1 MAFVHL
7 QVHSEFSVLKSSARL
22 DGILEAAAA
31 ENAPAVALTDHGA
44 MFGILEI
51 QTRGK
56 DLNKKRKEQGL
67 PPVKTI
73 YGCHVY
79 VDSPSANQK
88 DPTTYERLT
97 LLVEN
102 EVGYYNLLRI
112 VSFRYEDGDRWA
124 EIPSVPLSVVNEHKE
139 GIIAIAGDF
148 FSRYGQNVA
157 AGRNSVARE
166 YIESLDKI
174 FDRDHL
180 YLSVCDNGIPQQKLL
195 NDYNVQLAGELG
207 REVVAVA
214 DVHYIKQEDAQA
226 HKVLRC
232 ISLKETL
239 NDFTDKRFPTDQF
252 YFRTEQEMV
261 ALFGHIPGAI
271 ENTVKIA
278 ERCNFTVKTGIGDEY
293 WPRFKIPEDF
303 LASEEYQSIKA
314 IMKSEYDAEYP
325 EIHERERLGIIKD
338 KAKKLIAAYCAEK
351 GVDEK
356 SLTDEEKAEF
366 QNQASQEPFTDEDNK
381 AWEKNTHRWCKPGGD
396 ADIYITHLCNER
408 LKWRFPD
415 EDFKFPARETDVAKR
430 MYKELNCIRNMN
442 VAGYLLIVWDFI
454 NWSRDNGIPVGPG
467 RGSAAGSLVT
477 YIIGITDIDPLK
489 FDLLFE
495 RFLNPE
501 RVSMPDI
508 DTDFAD
514 RDRGR
519 VIQYVTDKYGYDCVG
534 QIITYGML
542 KSKAVITD
550 VARVL
555 GLPPAEAKQITKLFP
570 QRTLNFSLEQAWT
583 GKKKNKK
590 GGEDH
595 LEDGYSSEPLQALVN
610 SRASYQNLWEIAKKL
625 EDLPR
630 QTGVH
635 ACGVVITPTP
645 IYNLAPLY
653 RAAPADTPV
662 VMYDKHYAEDIGLL
676 KMDFLGLI
684 NLSIIQDTVS
694 MVKKNRGID
703 LDMGHIPLDDKETFD
718 LLGKGMTTT
727 VFQFESPGMQKY
739 LRELK
744 PTRIFDL
751 IAMNALYRPG
761 PIDQIPHF
769 IARKN
774 GREEIDC
781 YHPDLEQVLGETYG
795 VIVYQEQVMKLA
807 QILGGYTLGGADNIR
822 RIMAKKMPEKMAKLE
837 PEFFRKCEER
847 GYDHA
852 VIDKIWKAVLPFC
865 GYAFNKSH
873 AAAYAYVA
881 YQTAYL
887 KAHYGAEYM
896 AASMTSKMGKTE
908 DIVTIIQES
917 KRLGI
922 KVLTPD
928 INTSYGVF
936 TANPEGQILYGLAG
950 IRNVGL
956 AVVEDVVAEREKR
969 GPYKDIFDFC
979 KRVAEY
985 QGSFSEKHPPLS
997 KKVLECLIM
1006 AGALDS
1012 LPGSRAALMATV
1024 DRAIEVAAKHQED
1037 KSMGQMSLFD
1047 LGGAGGAGL
1056 ENTAEVLEEAEPW
1069 GDMEMLDKE
1078 RNVLG
1083 MCLSGHP
1090 LDEFRPELKG
1100 FTTVSLNY
1108 DDLRK
1113 KVGSRVAVGGVV
1125 TQMRSIE
1132 TKRGDTIG
1140 IGMMCDFHG
1149 DVELFFKKDDWE
1161 RFRDKIS
1168 EGDRILVK
1176 GELEFKRDK
1185 ERKPTEELQITV
1197 EEAIQ
1202 FDTVRKSMVNFV
1214 HISMESGMITEEFL
1228 QKLEEGL
1235 AGFEVFEETEHGC
1248 RLVCHVET
1256 PSGFEHII
1264 KLNKYKVYYTVEL
1277 LNWLRQD
1284 MGLTK
1289 IWASP
1294 KENR

>member
-1 MAFVHL
+1 
-7 QVHSEFSVLKSSARL
+7 
-22 DGILEAAAA
+22 
-31 ENAPAVALTDHGA
+31 

-56 DLNKKRKEQGL
+56 DLNKERKEKGL

-79 VDSPSANQK
+79 VANQSASQK
-88 DPTTYERLT
+88 DPTSFDRLT

-102 EVGYYNLLRI
+102 EKGYYNLLRI
-112 VSFRYEDGDRWA
+112 VSYCYEESNRWA
-124 EIPSVPLSVVNEHKE
+124 EIPAVPLDVVNQHKE
-139 GIIAIAGDF
+139 GLIAIAGDF
-148 FSRYGQNVA
+148 FSRYGQNVVSD
-157 AGRNSVARE
+157 RESQARE
-166 YIESLDKI
+166 FMDSLDKI

-180 YLSVCDNGIPQQKLL
+180 YLSVCDNGVPQQDKV
-195 NDYNVQLAGELG
+195 NKYNVALASEMG

-214 DVHYIKQEDAQA
+214 DVHYIKPEDAMA

-232 ISLKETL
+232 IALKCTL
-239 NDFTDKRFPTDQF
+239 NDFTDSRFPTDQF
-252 YFRTEQEMV
+252 YFRSEEEMV
-261 ALFGHIPGAI
+261 KLFGHIPGAI

-278 ERCNFTVKTGIGDEY
+278 ERCNFTVKTGIGDEF

-303 LASEEYQSIKA
+303 LASEEYQNIKA
-314 IMKSEYDAEYP
+314 IMNAEYDAEYP
-325 EIHERERLGIIKD
+325 VIRDRELKGVIKD
-338 KAKKLIAAYCAEK
+338 KKKKVTEQYCADK
-351 GVDEK
+351 GIAEDALSE
-356 SLTDEEKAEF
+356 DDKAEIERL
-366 QNQASQEPFTDEDNK
+366 SQPEFFDEDDQK
-381 AWEKNTHRWCKPGGD
+381 AWDKSIRRWCKPGGD

-415 EDFKFPARETDVAKR
+415 ENFKFPAHETDVAKR

-454 NWSRDNGIPVGPG
+454 NWAREHGIPVGPG

-555 GLPPAEAKQITKLFP
+555 GFAPQEAKVITKLFP
-570 QRTLNFSLEQAWT
+570 QRTLNFTLKQAWE
-583 GKKKNKK
+583 GKDKK
-590 GGEDH
+590 GNN
-595 LEDGYSSEPLQALVN
+595 LEDGYSPEPLQALIN

-645 IYNLAPLY
+645 IYKLAPLY

-684 NLSIIQDTVS
+684 NLSIIQDTVN

-703 LDMGHIPLDDKETFD
+703 LDMGHIPLDDKKTFD

-774 GREEIDC
+774 GKEEIDC

-822 RIMAKKMPEKMAKLE
+822 RIMAKKMPDKMAKLE
-837 PEFFRKCEER
+837 PEFFKNCLAK
-847 GYDHA
+847 GYDKA
-852 VIDKIWKAVLPFC
+852 MIQKVWDAVLPFC

-887 KAHYGAEYM
+887 KANYGPEYM

-922 KVLTPD
+922 DVLTPD
-928 INTSYGVF
+928 INTSYPVF
-936 TANPEGQILYGLAG
+936 TANAKGQILYGLAG
-950 IRNVGL
+950 IRNVGI

-969 GPYKDIFDFC
+969 GPFKDLFDFC

-985 QGSFSEKHPPLS
+985 QGEFSEKHPPLS

-1024 DRAIEVAAKHQED
+1024 DRAVEVAAKHQEE

-1047 LGGAGGAGL
+1047 IGGAGGGGM
-1056 ENTAEVLEEAEPW
+1056 ENTAEVLEDAEAW
-1069 GDMEMLDKE
+1069 SDMEMLNKE
-1078 RNVLG
+1078 RKVLG

-1100 FTTVSLNY
+1100 FTTVSLAY
-1108 DDLRK
+1108 EELRK
-1113 KVGSRVAVGGVV
+1113 KVENRVAVGGVV

-1140 IGMMCDFHG
+1140 VGMMCDFHG
-1149 DVELFFKKDDWE
+1149 EVELFFKKDDWE

-1168 EGDRILVK
+1168 EDDRILVK
-1176 GELEFKRDK
+1176 GLLEFKRDRD
-1185 ERKPTEELQITV
+1185 RKPTEELQITV

-1202 FDTVRKSMVNFV
+1202 LDTVRNSMVKFV
-1214 HISMESGMITEEFL
+1214 HVSVDSGMLTDEFL
-1228 QKLEEGL
+1228 EKLKNGL
-1235 AGFEVFEETEHGC
+1235 ERFEVFEESEPGC
-1248 RLVCHVET
+1248 QMVCHVET
-1256 PSGFEHII
+1256 ESGYEHGVTLTKH
-1264 KLNKYKVYYTVEL
+1264 KLYYTVEL
-1277 LNWLRQD
+1277 LDWLRQD
-1284 MGLTK
+1284 MGLIK
-1289 IWASP
+1289 VWASP
-1294 KENR
+1294 KARR

>member
-7 QVHSEFSVLKSSARL
+7 QVHSEFSVLQSSARL
-22 DGILEAAAA
+22 DGILDAAAA
-31 ENAPAVALTDHGA
+31 DNAPAVALTDHGA

-67 PPVKTI
+67 PPIKTI
-73 YGCHVY
+73 YGCHIY
-79 VDSPSANQK
+79 VDSSSASQK
-88 DPTTYERLT
+88 DPTTFERLT

-102 EVGYYNLLRI
+102 EKGYYNLLRI
-112 VSFRYEDGDRWA
+112 VSYRYEESDRWA
-124 EIPSVPLSVVNEHKE
+124 EIPSVPLEVVNQHKE
-139 GIIAIAGDF
+139 GLIAIAGDF

-157 AGRNSVARE
+157 AGRNSQARE
-166 YIESLDKI
+166 YMDALDKI

-180 YLSVCDNGIPQQKLL
+180 YISVCDNGVPQQKLV
-195 NDYNVQLAGELG
+195 NEFNVQLAKEMG

-214 DVHYIKQEDAQA
+214 DVHYIKSEDAMA

-232 ISLKETL
+232 ISLKTTL
-239 NDFTDKRFPTDQF
+239 NDFTDARFPTDQF
-252 YFRTEQEMV
+252 YFRSEEEMV
-261 ALFGHIPGAI
+261 KLFGHIPGAI

-278 ERCNFTVKTGIGDEY
+278 ERCNFTVKTGIGDDF
-293 WPRFKIPEDF
+293 WPRFKIPEEF
-303 LASEEYQSIKA
+303 LASEEYQKIKGY
-314 IMKSEYDAEYP
+314 MKAEYDAEYP
-325 EIHERERLGIIKD
+325 VIRERELKGVIKD
-338 KAKKLIAAYCAEK
+338 KKKKVTEQYCAEK
-351 GVDEK
+351 GIEPDA
-356 SLTDEEKAEF
+356 LTDEDKAEIDRL
-366 QNQASQEPFTDEDNK
+366 SQPEFFTEEENK

-415 EDFKFPARETDVAKR
+415 EDFKFPAHETDVAKR

-454 NWSRDNGIPVGPG
+454 NWSREHGIPVGPG

-508 DTDFAD
+508 DTDIAD

-542 KSKAVITD
+542 KSKAVVTD

-555 GLPPAEAKQITKLFP
+555 GFPPAEAKVITKLFP
-570 QRTLNFSLEQAWT
+570 QRTLNFSLKQAWT
-583 GKKKNKK
+583 GKDKK
-590 GGEDH
+590 GNN
-595 LEDGYSSEPLQALVN
+595 LEDGYGPEPLQALIN
-610 SRASYQNLWEIAKKL
+610 SRPSYQNLWNIALSL

-653 RAAPADTPV
+653 RAAPDDTPV

-684 NLSIIQDTVS
+684 NLSIIQDTVN
-694 MVKKNRGID
+694 MVKKNRKID
-703 LDMGHIPLDDKETFD
+703 LDMGHIPLDDKKTFD

-761 PIDQIPHF
+761 PIEQIPHF

-774 GREEIDC
+774 GKEEIDC

-837 PEFFRKCEER
+837 PEFFEKCLAK
-847 GYDHA
+847 GYDRA
-852 VIDKIWKAVLPFC
+852 MIQKVWDAVLPFC

-887 KAHYGAEYM
+887 KANYGPEYM

-908 DIVTIIQES
+908 DIVTIIQEC

-922 KVLTPD
+922 EVVSPN

-936 TANPEGQILYGLAG
+936 TANEKGQILYGLAG

-956 AVVEDVVAEREKR
+956 AVIEDVVAEREKN
-969 GPYKDIFDFC
+969 GPFKDIFDFC
-979 KRVAEY
+979 KRVAAY
-985 QGSFSEKHPPLS
+985 QGSLKEKHPPLS
-997 KKVLECLIM
+997 KKLLECLVM
-1006 AGALDS
+1006 AGALDD
-1012 LPGSRAALMATV
+1012 LPGSRAVLMATV
-1024 DRAIEVAAKHQED
+1024 DRAMEVAAKDQED
-1037 KSMGQMSLFD
+1037 KSKGQMSLFD
-1047 LGGAGGAGL
+1047 LGGAAAMP
-1056 ENTAEVLEEAEPW
+1056 NIAEVLEDAEEW
-1069 GDMEMLDKE
+1069 SCMEMLNKE
-1078 RNVLG
+1078 REVLG
-1083 MCLSGHP
+1083 MFLSGHP
-1090 LDEFRPELKG
+1090 LDEFRPELQG
-1100 FTTVSLNY
+1100 FTTTSLAA
-1108 DDLRK
+1108 DDLER
-1113 KVGSRVAVGGVV
+1113 KVGNTVFVGGVV
-1125 TQMRSIE
+1125 TKMRSVE

-1140 IGMMCDFHG
+1140 FGQIQDFHG
-1149 DVELFFKKDDWE
+1149 ETGLFFKKDEWE
-1161 RFRDKIS
+1161 KFRDIIS
-1168 EGDRILVK
+1168 QDDRILVK
-1176 GELEFKRDK
+1176 GILEHQRDK
-1185 ERKPTEELQITV
+1185 DRKEMEETQIIV
-1197 EEAIQ
+1197 EDAYQ
-1202 FDTVRKSMVNFV
+1202 LDYVRSAMVNYV
-1214 HISMESGMITEEFL
+1214 HVSFYSQMLNDEFL
-1228 QKLEEGL
+1228 AKLEEGL
-1235 AGFEVFEETEHGC
+1235 QRFEAFEGEHSC
-1248 RLVCHVET
+1248 KLVCHIET
-1256 PSGFEHII
+1256 DSLYEHG
-1264 KLNKYKVYYTVEL
+1264 LVLHKYKLEYNQEL
-1277 LNWLRQD
+1277 MNWLKRD
-1284 MGLTK
+1284 MGVLK
-1289 IWASP
+1289 LWVSGKP
-1294 KENR
+1294 RR

>member
-7 QVHSEFSVLKSSARL
+7 QVHSEFSVLQASARL
-22 DGILEAAAA
+22 DDILAAAA
-31 ENAPAVALTDHGA
+31 DANAPAVALTDHAA

-56 DLNKKRKEQGL
+56 DMNKARKEKGL

-79 VDSPSANQK
+79 VDTSSANQK
-88 DPTTYERLT
+88 DPMTFERLT

-102 EVGYYNLLRI
+102 EKGYYNLLRI
-112 VSFRYEDGDRWA
+112 VSYRYEDGDRWA
-124 EIPSVPLSVVNEHKE
+124 EIPSVPLSVIEEHKE
-139 GIIAIAGDF
+139 GVIAIAGDF
-148 FSRYGQNVA
+148 FSKYGQNVA

-166 YIESLDKI
+166 YMDALDKI
-174 FDRDHL
+174 FDHDHL
-180 YLSVCDNGIPQQKLL
+180 YISVCDNGVPAQKLL
-195 NDYNVQLAGELG
+195 NDYNVKLAGELG
-207 REVVAVA
+207 REIVAVG
-214 DVHYIKQEDAQA
+214 DVHYIKAEDAQA
-226 HKVLRC
+226 HKILRC

-239 NDFTDKRFPTDQF
+239 NGFDDKRFPTEKF
-252 YFRTEQEMV
+252 YFRSEAEMV
-261 ALFGHIPGAI
+261 ELFGHIPGAI

-278 ERCNFTVKTGIGDEY
+278 ERCNYTVKTGIGDEF

-303 LASEEYQSIKA
+303 LASDEYQNIKA
-314 IMKSEYDAEYP
+314 IMKAEYDAEYP
-325 EIHERERLGIIKD
+325 VVREREVKGVIKD
-338 KAKKLIAAYCAEK
+338 KKKKVSASYCADK
-351 GVDEK
+351 GIAEDA
-356 SLTDEEKAEF
+356 LTDEDKAEIERL
-366 QNQASQEPFTDEDNK
+366 SQPEFFDDEDNK
-381 AWEKNTHRWCKPGGD
+381 AWDKAVHRWCKPGGD
-396 ADIYITHLCNER
+396 ADIYITHLCNDF
-408 LKWRFPD
+408 LHWRFPD
-415 EDFKFPARETDVAKR
+415 ENFKFPEHETDVGKR

-454 NWSRDNGIPVGPG
+454 NWARRNGIPVGPG

-519 VIQYVTDKYGYDCVG
+519 VIQYVTDKYGKECVG

-555 GLPPAEAKQITKLFP
+555 GFPPAEAKTITKLFP
-570 QRTLNFSLEQAWT
+570 QRTLNFSLKQAWT
-583 GKKKNKK
+583 GKDKK
-590 GGEDH
+590 GNN
-595 LEDGYSSEPLQALVN
+595 LEDGYSPEPLQALIN
-610 SRASYQNLWEIAKKL
+610 SRASYQNLWDVAKKL

-653 RAAPADTPV
+653 RAAPEDTPV

-684 NLSIIQDTVS
+684 NLSIIQDTVN
-694 MVKKNRGID
+694 MVKKNRKIEV
-703 LDMGHIPLDDKETFD
+703 DMSHIPLDDKETFE
-718 LLGKGMTTT
+718 LLGRGMTTT

-774 GREEIDC
+774 GQEEIDC

-807 QILGGYTLGGADNIR
+807 QILGGYSLGGADNIR

-837 PEFFRKCEER
+837 PEFFEKCLAK
-847 GYDHA
+847 GYDRA
-852 VIDKIWKAVLPFC
+852 MIQKVWDAVLPFC

-887 KAHYGAEYM
+887 KTHYGPEYM

-908 DIVTIIQES
+908 DIVTIILEC
-917 KRLGI
+917 KRL
-922 KVLTPD
+922 D
-928 INTSYGVF
+928 IEVVSPNINASMGEFV
-936 TANPEGQILYGLAG
+936 ANEQGQILFGLAG
-950 IRNVGL
+950 IRNVGI
-956 AVVEDVVAEREKR
+956 AVVEDIVAERERR
-969 GPYKDIFDFC
+969 GKYKDIFDFC

-985 QGSFSEKHPPLS
+985 QGEQKEKRAPMNKRLIES
-997 KKVLECLIM
+997 LIM
-1006 AGALDS
+1006 AGAMDD
-1012 LPGSRAALMATV
+1012 LPGSRAVLMATV
-1024 DRAIEVAAKHQED
+1024 DRAMEVASRHQED
-1037 KSMGQMSLFD
+1037 KDRGQMSLFD
-1047 LGGAGGAGL
+1047 MGGGAPSMDSS
-1056 ENTAEVLEEAEPW
+1056 AEVLEEAEEW
-1069 GDMEMLDKE
+1069 TAMEMLNKE
-1078 RNVLG
+1078 RDVLG
-1083 MCLSGHP
+1083 MFLSGHP
-1090 LDEFRPELKG
+1090 LDEFRPELQG
-1100 FTTVSLNY
+1100 FTSCSLDEEELARHEGGTVI
-1108 DDLRK
+1108 
-1113 KVGSRVAVGGVV
+1113 VGGVV
-1125 TQMRSIE
+1125 TKLRSIE

-1140 IGMMCDFHG
+1140 SGSIQDFHG
-1149 DVELFFKKDDWE
+1149 DLEMFFKKDMWE
-1161 RFRDKIS
+1161 KFRDTVALD
-1168 EGDRILVK
+1168 DRVLVK
-1176 GELEFKRDK
+1176 GSLERQRMGDGM
-1185 ERKPTEELQITV
+1185 QVVV
-1197 EEAIQ
+1197 EEVIQ
-1202 FDTVRKSMVNFV
+1202 LDRVRSDMVSHLHMIIYSSMVDDTFTEKLLTA
-1214 HISMESGMITEEFL
+1214 MEKFEPF
-1228 QKLEEGL
+1228 EG
-1235 AGFEVFEETEHGC
+1235 ERGC
-1248 RLVCHVET
+1248 EIVAHVET
-1256 PSGFEHII
+1256 ESGNVHVLTL
-1264 KLNKYKVYYTVEL
+1264 KNKKVVYTPEL
-1277 LNWLRQD
+1277 LQFLRKD
-1284 MGLTK
+1284 LGALK
-1289 IWASP
+1289 VWVS
-1294 KENR
+1294 NRAKR

>member
-22 DGILEAAAA
+22 DGILDAAAA
-31 ENAPAVALTDHGA
+31 DNAPAVALTDHGA

-67 PPVKTI
+67 PPIKTI
-73 YGCHVY
+73 YGCHIY
-79 VDSPSANQK
+79 VDSSSASQK
-88 DPTTYERLT
+88 DPTTFERLT

-102 EVGYYNLLRI
+102 EKGYYNLLRI
-112 VSFRYEDGDRWA
+112 VSYRYEESDRWA
-124 EIPSVPLSVVNEHKE
+124 EIPSVPLEVVNQHKE
-139 GIIAIAGDF
+139 GLIAIAGDF

-157 AGRNSVARE
+157 AGRNSQARE
-166 YIESLDKI
+166 YMDALDKI

-180 YLSVCDNGIPQQKLL
+180 YISVCDNGVPQQKLV
-195 NDYNVQLAGELG
+195 NEFNVQLAKEMG

-214 DVHYIKQEDAQA
+214 DVHYIKSEDAMA

-232 ISLKETL
+232 ISLKTTL
-239 NDFTDKRFPTDQF
+239 NDFTDARFPTDQF
-252 YFRTEQEMV
+252 YFRSEEEMV
-261 ALFGHIPGAI
+261 KLFGHIPGAI

-278 ERCNFTVKTGIGDEY
+278 ERCNFTVKTGIGDDF
-293 WPRFKIPEDF
+293 WPRFKIPEEF
-303 LASEEYQSIKA
+303 LASEEYQKIKGY
-314 IMKSEYDAEYP
+314 MKAEYDAEYP
-325 EIHERERLGIIKD
+325 VIRERERQGVIKD
-338 KAKKLIAAYCAEK
+338 KTKKLIAAYCAEK
-351 GVDEK
+351 GVNEK
-356 SLTDEEKAEF
+356 ALTDEEKTALKD
-366 QNQASQEPFTDEDNK
+366 QAAQEPFTEEDNK

-415 EDFKFPARETDVAKR
+415 EDFKFPAHETDVAKR

-454 NWSRDNGIPVGPG
+454 NWSREHGIPVGPG

-508 DTDFAD
+508 DTDIAD

-555 GLPPAEAKQITKLFP
+555 GFAPQEAKVITKLFP
-570 QRTLNFSLEQAWT
+570 QRTLNFSLKQAWT
-583 GKKKNKK
+583 GKDKK
-590 GGEDH
+590 GNN
-595 LEDGYSSEPLQALVN
+595 LEDGYSPEPLQALIN
-610 SRASYQNLWEIAKKL
+610 SRPSYQNLWNIALSL

-684 NLSIIQDTVS
+684 NLSIIQDTVN
-694 MVKKNRGID
+694 MVKKNRKID
-703 LDMGHIPLDDKETFD
+703 LDMGHIPLDDKKTFD

-761 PIDQIPHF
+761 PIEQIPHF

-774 GREEIDC
+774 GKEEIDC

-837 PEFFRKCEER
+837 PEFFEKCLAK
-847 GYDHA
+847 GYDKA
-852 VIDKIWKAVLPFC
+852 MIQKVWDAVLPFC

-887 KAHYGAEYM
+887 KANYGPEYM

-908 DIVTIIQES
+908 DIVTIIQEC

-922 KVLTPD
+922 EVVSPN

-936 TANPEGQILYGLAG
+936 TANEKGQILYGLAG

-956 AVVEDVVAEREKR
+956 AVIEDVVAEREKN
-969 GPYKDIFDFC
+969 GPFKDIFDFC
-979 KRVAEY
+979 KRVAAY
-985 QGSFSEKHPPLS
+985 QGSLKEKHPPLS
-997 KKVLECLIM
+997 KKLLECLVM
-1006 AGALDS
+1006 AGALDD
-1012 LPGSRAALMATV
+1012 LPGSRAVLMATV
-1024 DRAIEVAAKHQED
+1024 DRAMEVAAKDQED
-1037 KSMGQMSLFD
+1037 KSKGQMSLFD
-1047 LGGAGGAGL
+1047 LGGAAAMP
-1056 ENTAEVLEEAEPW
+1056 NIAEVLEDAEEW
-1069 GDMEMLDKE
+1069 SCMEMLNKE
-1078 RNVLG
+1078 REVLG
-1083 MCLSGHP
+1083 MFLSGHP
-1090 LDEFRPELKG
+1090 LDEFRPELQG
-1100 FTTVSLNY
+1100 FTTTSLAA
-1108 DDLRK
+1108 DDLER
-1113 KVGSRVAVGGVV
+1113 KVGNTVFVGGVV
-1125 TQMRSIE
+1125 TKMRSVE

-1140 IGMMCDFHG
+1140 FGQIQDFHG
-1149 DVELFFKKDDWE
+1149 ETGLFFKKDEWE
-1161 RFRDKIS
+1161 KFRDIIS
-1168 EGDRILVK
+1168 QDDRILVK
-1176 GELEFKRDK
+1176 GVLEHQRDK
-1185 ERKPTEELQITV
+1185 DRKEMEETQIIV
-1197 EEAIQ
+1197 EDAYQ
-1202 FDTVRKSMVNFV
+1202 LDYVRSAMVNYV
-1214 HISMESGMITEEFL
+1214 HVSFYSQMLNEEFL
-1228 QKLEEGL
+1228 VKLEEGL
-1235 AGFEVFEETEHGC
+1235 QRFEAFEGEHSC
-1248 RLVCHVET
+1248 KLVCHIET
-1256 PSGFEHII
+1256 DSFYEHG
-1264 KLNKYKVYYTVEL
+1264 LVLHKYKLGYNQEL
-1277 LNWLRQD
+1277 MNWLKRD
-1284 MGLTK
+1284 MGVLK
-1289 IWASP
+1289 LWVSGKP
-1294 KENR
+1294 RR

>member
-7 QVHSEFSVLKSSARL
+7 QVHSEFSVLQSSARL
-22 DGILEAAAA
+22 DGILAAAA
-31 ENAPAVALTDHGA
+31 DENAPAVALTDHGA

-56 DLNKKRKEQGL
+56 DMNKARKEKGL

-73 YGCHVY
+73 YGCHIY
-79 VDSPSANQK
+79 VDTSSANQK
-88 DPTTYERLT
+88 DPTTFERLT

-102 EVGYYNLLRI
+102 EAGYYNLLRI
-112 VSFRYEDGDRWA
+112 VSYRYEDGDRWA
-124 EIPSVPLSVVNEHKE
+124 EIPSVPLSVIEEHKE

-148 FSRYGQNVA
+148 FSKYGQSVV

-166 YIESLDKI
+166 YMEALDKI
-174 FDRDHL
+174 FDHDHL
-180 YLSVCDNGIPQQKLL
+180 YISVCDNGVQGQKLL
-195 NDYNVQLAGELG
+195 NEYNVKLAGELG
-207 REVVAVA
+207 REIVAVA
-214 DVHYIKQEDAQA
+214 DVHYIKAEDAQA
-226 HKVLRC
+226 HKILRC

-239 NDFTDKRFPTDQF
+239 NGFDDKRFPSDKF
-252 YFRTEQEMV
+252 YFRSEAEMV
-261 ALFGHIPGAI
+261 ELFGHIPGAI

-278 ERCNFTVKTGIGDEY
+278 ERCNYTVKTGIGDEF
-293 WPRFKIPEDF
+293 WPRFKIPDEF

-314 IMKSEYDAEYP
+314 IMKAEYDAEYP
-325 EIHERERLGIIKD
+325 VVRERELKGVIKD
-338 KAKKLIAAYCAEK
+338 KKKKVQESYCAEK
-351 GVDEK
+351 GIEPDA
-356 SLTDEEKAEF
+356 LTDDDKAEIERL
-366 QNQASQEPFTDEDNK
+366 SQPEFFDENDNK
-381 AWEKNTHRWCKPGGD
+381 AWDKAVHRWCKPGSD
-396 ADIYITHLCNER
+396 SDIYITHLCNQR
-408 LKWRFPD
+408 LQWRFPK
-415 EDFKFPARETDVAKR
+415 EDFKFPAHETDVGKR

-454 NWSRDNGIPVGPG
+454 NWSREHGIPVGPG

-477 YIIGITDIDPLK
+477 YIIGITDIDPLT

-519 VIQYVTDKYGYDCVG
+519 VIQYVTDKYGKECVG

-570 QRTLNFSLEQAWT
+570 QRTLNFSLKQAWT
-583 GKKKNKK
+583 GKDKK
-590 GGEDH
+590 GNN
-595 LEDGYSSEPLQALVN
+595 LEDGYSPEPLQAMIG
-610 SRASYQNLWEIAKKL
+610 SRASYQNLWDIAKKL

-653 RAAPADTPV
+653 RAAPEDTPV

-684 NLSIIQDTVS
+684 NLSIIQDTVN
-694 MVKKNRGID
+694 MVKKNRKIEV
-703 LDMGHIPLDDKETFD
+703 DMGHIPLDDKETFD

-774 GREEIDC
+774 GQEEIDC

-807 QILGGYTLGGADNIR
+807 QILGGYSLGGADNIR

-837 PEFFRKCEER
+837 PEFFQKCLDK
-847 GYDHA
+847 GYEKEMIQK
-852 VIDKIWKAVLPFC
+852 VWNAVLPFC

-887 KAHYGAEYM
+887 KAHYGPEYM

-908 DIVTIIQES
+908 DIVTIILEC
-917 KRLGI
+917 KRL
-922 KVLTPD
+922 D
-928 INTSYGVF
+928 IEVVSPNINASMGEFVANT
-936 TANPEGQILYGLAG
+936 EGQILFGLAG
-950 IRNVGL
+950 IRNVGI
-956 AVVEDVVAEREKR
+956 AVVEDIVAERERR
-969 GPYKDIFDFC
+969 GKFKDIFDFC
-979 KRVAEY
+979 KRVTEY
-985 QGSFSEKHPPLS
+985 QGEQKEKRPPMNKRLIES
-997 KKVLECLIM
+997 LIM
-1006 AGALDS
+1006 AGALDE
-1012 LPGSRAALMATV
+1012 LPGSRAVLMATV
-1024 DRAIEVAAKHQED
+1024 DRAMEVASRFQED
-1037 KSMGQMSLFD
+1037 KDRGQMSLFD
-1047 LGGAGGAGL
+1047 MGGGAPSMDSS
-1056 ENTAEVLEEAEPW
+1056 AEVLEEAEEW
-1069 GDMEMLDKE
+1069 TAMEMLNKE
-1078 RNVLG
+1078 RDVLG
-1083 MCLSGHP
+1083 LFLSGHP
-1090 LDEFRPELKG
+1090 LDEFRPELQG
-1100 FTTVSLNY
+1100 FTSCSLDEEELSRHVGGTVI
-1108 DDLRK
+1108 
-1113 KVGSRVAVGGVV
+1113 VGGVV
-1125 TQMRSIE
+1125 TKLRSIE

-1140 IGMMCDFHG
+1140 AGSIQDFHG
-1149 DVELFFKKDDWE
+1149 DLEMFFKKDLWE
-1161 RFRDKIS
+1161 KFRDTVALD
-1168 EGDRILVK
+1168 DRVLVK
-1176 GELEFKRDK
+1176 GSLEQQRMGDGV
-1185 ERKPTEELQITV
+1185 QIVV
-1197 EEAIQ
+1197 EEVIQ
-1202 FDTVRKSMVNFV
+1202 LDRVRSDMVSHIHVVLYSSMVDDAFADKLLTA
-1214 HISMESGMITEEFL
+1214 MEKYEPF
-1228 QKLEEGL
+1228 EG
-1235 AGFEVFEETEHGC
+1235 ERGC
-1248 RLVCHVET
+1248 EIVAHVET
-1256 PSGFEHII
+1256 ESGNVHVLCL
-1264 KLNKYKVYYTVEL
+1264 KNKKVVYTPEL
-1277 LNWLRQD
+1277 LQYLRKD
-1284 MGLTK
+1284 LGALK
-1289 IWASP
+1289 VWVS
-1294 KENR
+1294 NRAKR

>member
-7 QVHSEFSVLKSSARL
+7 QVHSEFSVLQSSARL
-22 DGILEAAAA
+22 DGILDAAAA
-31 ENAPAVALTDHGA
+31 DNAPAVALTDHGA

-73 YGCHVY
+73 YGCHIY
-79 VDSPSANQK
+79 VDSSSASQK
-88 DPTTYERLT
+88 DPTTFERLT

-102 EVGYYNLLRI
+102 EKGYYNLLRI
-112 VSFRYEDGDRWA
+112 VSYRYEESDRWA
-124 EIPSVPLSVVNEHKE
+124 EIPSVPLEVVNQHKE
-139 GIIAIAGDF
+139 GLIAIAGDF

-157 AGRNSVARE
+157 AGRNSQARE
-166 YIESLDKI
+166 YMDALDKI

-180 YLSVCDNGIPQQKLL
+180 YISVCDNGVPQQKLV
-195 NDYNVQLAGELG
+195 NEFNVQLAKEMG

-214 DVHYIKQEDAQA
+214 DVHYIKSEDAMA

-232 ISLKETL
+232 ISLKTTL
-239 NDFTDKRFPTDQF
+239 NDFTDARFPTDQF
-252 YFRTEQEMV
+252 YFRSEEEMV
-261 ALFGHIPGAI
+261 KLFGHIPGAI

-278 ERCNFTVKTGIGDEY
+278 ERCNFTVKTGIGDDF
-293 WPRFKIPEDF
+293 WPRFKIPEEF
-303 LASEEYQSIKA
+303 LASEEYQKIKGY
-314 IMKSEYDAEYP
+314 MKAEYDAEYP
-325 EIHERERLGIIKD
+325 VIRERELKGVIKD
-338 KAKKLIAAYCAEK
+338 KKKKVTEQYCAEK
-351 GVDEK
+351 GIEPDA
-356 SLTDEEKAEF
+356 LTDEDKAEIDRL
-366 QNQASQEPFTDEDNK
+366 SQPEFFTEEDNK

-415 EDFKFPARETDVAKR
+415 EDFKFPAHETDVAKR

-454 NWSRDNGIPVGPG
+454 NWSREHGIPVGPG

-508 DTDFAD
+508 DTDIAD

-542 KSKAVITD
+542 KSKAVVTD

-555 GLPPAEAKQITKLFP
+555 GFPPAEAKVITKLFP
-570 QRTLNFSLEQAWT
+570 QRTLNFSLKQAWT
-583 GKKKNKK
+583 GKDKK
-590 GGEDH
+590 GNN
-595 LEDGYSSEPLQALVN
+595 LEDGYSPEPLQALIN
-610 SRASYQNLWEIAKKL
+610 SRPSYQNLWNIALSL

-653 RAAPADTPV
+653 RAAPDDTPV

-684 NLSIIQDTVS
+684 NLSIIQDTVN
-694 MVKKNRGID
+694 MVKKNRKID
-703 LDMGHIPLDDKETFD
+703 LDMGHIPLDDKKTFD

-761 PIDQIPHF
+761 PIEQIPHF

-774 GREEIDC
+774 GKEEIDC

-837 PEFFRKCEER
+837 PEFFEKCLAK
-847 GYDHA
+847 GYDRA
-852 VIDKIWKAVLPFC
+852 MIQKVWDAVLPFC

-887 KAHYGAEYM
+887 KANYGPEYM

-908 DIVTIIQES
+908 DIVTIIQEC

-922 KVLTPD
+922 EVVSPN

-936 TANPEGQILYGLAG
+936 TANEKGQILYGLAG

-956 AVVEDVVAEREKR
+956 AVIEDVVAEREKN
-969 GPYKDIFDFC
+969 GPFKDIFDFC
-979 KRVAEY
+979 KRVAAY
-985 QGSFSEKHPPLS
+985 QGSLKEKHPPLS
-997 KKVLECLIM
+997 KKLLECLVM
-1006 AGALDS
+1006 AGALDD
-1012 LPGSRAALMATV
+1012 LPGSRAVLMATV
-1024 DRAIEVAAKHQED
+1024 DRAMEVAAKDQED
-1037 KSMGQMSLFD
+1037 KSKGQMSLFD
-1047 LGGAGGAGL
+1047 LGGAAAMP
-1056 ENTAEVLEEAEPW
+1056 NIAEVLEDAEEW
-1069 GDMEMLDKE
+1069 SCMEMLNKE
-1078 RNVLG
+1078 REVLG
-1083 MCLSGHP
+1083 MFLSGHP
-1090 LDEFRPELKG
+1090 LDEFRPELQG
-1100 FTTVSLNY
+1100 FTTTSLAA
-1108 DDLRK
+1108 DDLER
-1113 KVGSRVAVGGVV
+1113 KVGNTVFVGGVV
-1125 TQMRSIE
+1125 TKMRSVE

-1140 IGMMCDFHG
+1140 FGQIQDFHG
-1149 DVELFFKKDDWE
+1149 ETGLFFKKDEWE
-1161 RFRDKIS
+1161 KFRDIIS
-1168 EGDRILVK
+1168 QDDRILVK
-1176 GELEFKRDK
+1176 GILEHQRDK
-1185 ERKPTEELQITV
+1185 DRKEMEETQIIV
-1197 EEAIQ
+1197 EDAYQ
-1202 FDTVRKSMVNFV
+1202 LDYVRSAMVNYV
-1214 HISMESGMITEEFL
+1214 HVSFYSQMLNDEFL
-1228 QKLEEGL
+1228 AKLEEGL
-1235 AGFEVFEETEHGC
+1235 QRFEAFEGEHSC
-1248 RLVCHVET
+1248 KLVCHIET
-1256 PSGFEHII
+1256 DSLYEHG
-1264 KLNKYKVYYTVEL
+1264 LVLHKYKLEYNQEL
-1277 LNWLRQD
+1277 MNWLKRD
-1284 MGLTK
+1284 MGVLK
-1289 IWASP
+1289 LWVSGKP
-1294 KENR
+1294 RR

>member
-22 DGILEAAAA
+22 DGILDAAAA
-31 ENAPAVALTDHGA
+31 DNAPAVALTDHGA

-67 PPVKTI
+67 PPIKTI
-73 YGCHVY
+73 YGCHIY
-79 VDSPSANQK
+79 VDSSSASQK
-88 DPTTYERLT
+88 DPTTFERLT

-102 EVGYYNLLRI
+102 EKGYYNLLRI
-112 VSFRYEDGDRWA
+112 VSYRYEESDRWA
-124 EIPSVPLSVVNEHKE
+124 EIPSVPLEVVNQHKE
-139 GIIAIAGDF
+139 GLIAIAGDF

-157 AGRNSVARE
+157 AGRNSQARE
-166 YIESLDKI
+166 YMDALDKI

-180 YLSVCDNGIPQQKLL
+180 YISVCDNGVPQQKLV
-195 NDYNVQLAGELG
+195 NEFNVQLAKEMG

-214 DVHYIKQEDAQA
+214 DVHYIKSEDAMA

-232 ISLKETL
+232 ISLKTTL
-239 NDFTDKRFPTDQF
+239 NDFTDARFPTDQF
-252 YFRTEQEMV
+252 YFRSEEEMV
-261 ALFGHIPGAI
+261 KLFGHIPGAI

-278 ERCNFTVKTGIGDEY
+278 ERCNFTVKTGIGDDF
-293 WPRFKIPEDF
+293 WPRFKIPEEF
-303 LASEEYQSIKA
+303 LASEEYQKIKGY
-314 IMKSEYDAEYP
+314 MKAEYDAEYP
-325 EIHERERLGIIKD
+325 VIRERERQGVIKD
-338 KAKKLIAAYCAEK
+338 KTKKLIAAYCAEK

-356 SLTDEEKAEF
+356 ALTDEEKAALKD
-366 QNQASQEPFTDEDNK
+366 QAAQEPFTEEDNK

-415 EDFKFPARETDVAKR
+415 EDFKFPAHETDVAKR

-454 NWSRDNGIPVGPG
+454 NWSREHGIPVGPG

-508 DTDFAD
+508 DTDIAD

-555 GLPPAEAKQITKLFP
+555 GFAPQEAKVITKLFP
-570 QRTLNFSLEQAWT
+570 QRTLNFSLKQAWT
-583 GKKKNKK
+583 GKDKK
-590 GGEDH
+590 GNN
-595 LEDGYSSEPLQALVN
+595 LEEGYSPEPLQALIN
-610 SRASYQNLWEIAKKL
+610 SRPSYQNLWNIALSL

-684 NLSIIQDTVS
+684 NLSIIQDTVN
-694 MVKKNRGID
+694 MVKKNRKID
-703 LDMGHIPLDDKETFD
+703 LDMGHIPLDDKKTFD

-761 PIDQIPHF
+761 PIEQIPHF

-774 GREEIDC
+774 GKEEIDC

-837 PEFFRKCEER
+837 PEFFEKCLAK
-847 GYDHA
+847 GYDKA
-852 VIDKIWKAVLPFC
+852 MIQKVWDAVLPFC

-887 KAHYGAEYM
+887 KANYGPEYM

-908 DIVTIIQES
+908 DIVTIIQEC

-922 KVLTPD
+922 EVVSPN

-936 TANPEGQILYGLAG
+936 TANEKGQILYGLAG

-956 AVVEDVVAEREKR
+956 AVIEDVVAEREKN
-969 GPYKDIFDFC
+969 GPFKDIFDFC
-979 KRVAEY
+979 KRVAAY
-985 QGSFSEKHPPLS
+985 QGSLKEKHPPLS
-997 KKVLECLIM
+997 KKLLECLVM
-1006 AGALDS
+1006 AGALDD
-1012 LPGSRAALMATV
+1012 LPGSRAVLMATV
-1024 DRAIEVAAKHQED
+1024 DRAMEVAAKDQED
-1037 KSMGQMSLFD
+1037 KSKGQMSLFD
-1047 LGGAGGAGL
+1047 LGGAAAMP
-1056 ENTAEVLEEAEPW
+1056 NIAEVLEDAEEW
-1069 GDMEMLDKE
+1069 SCMEMLNKE
-1078 RNVLG
+1078 REVLG
-1083 MCLSGHP
+1083 MFLSGHP
-1090 LDEFRPELKG
+1090 LDEFRPELQG
-1100 FTTVSLNY
+1100 FTTTSLAAE
-1108 DDLRK
+1108 DLER
-1113 KVGSRVAVGGVV
+1113 KVGNTVFVGGVV
-1125 TQMRSIE
+1125 TKMRSVE

-1140 IGMMCDFHG
+1140 FGQIQDFHG
-1149 DVELFFKKDDWE
+1149 ETGLFFKKDEWE
-1161 RFRDKIS
+1161 KFRDIIS
-1168 EGDRILVK
+1168 QDDRILVK
-1176 GELEFKRDK
+1176 GVLEHQRDK
-1185 ERKPTEELQITV
+1185 DRKEMEETQIIV
-1197 EEAIQ
+1197 EDAYQ
-1202 FDTVRKSMVNFV
+1202 LDYVRSAMVNYV
-1214 HISMESGMITEEFL
+1214 HVSFYSQMLNEEFL
-1228 QKLEEGL
+1228 VKLEEGL
-1235 AGFEVFEETEHGC
+1235 QRFEAFEGEHSC
-1248 RLVCHVET
+1248 KLVCHIET
-1256 PSGFEHII
+1256 DSFYEHG
-1264 KLNKYKVYYTVEL
+1264 LVLHKYKLGYNQEL
-1277 LNWLRQD
+1277 MNWLKRD
-1284 MGLTK
+1284 MGVLK
-1289 IWASP
+1289 LWVSGKP
-1294 KENR
+1294 RR

>member
-7 QVHSEFSVLKSSARL
+7 QVHSEFSVLQSSARL
-22 DGILEAAAA
+22 DGILAAAA
-31 ENAPAVALTDHGA
+31 DENAPAVALTDHGA

-56 DLNKKRKEQGL
+56 DMNKARKEKGL

-73 YGCHVY
+73 YGCHIY
-79 VDSPSANQK
+79 VDTSSANQK
-88 DPTTYERLT
+88 DPTTFERLT

-102 EVGYYNLLRI
+102 EAGYYNLLRI
-112 VSFRYEDGDRWA
+112 VSYRYEDGDRWA
-124 EIPSVPLSVVNEHKE
+124 EIPSVPLSVIEEHKE

-148 FSRYGQNVA
+148 FSKYGQSVV

-166 YIESLDKI
+166 YMEALDKI
-174 FDRDHL
+174 FDHDHL
-180 YLSVCDNGIPQQKLL
+180 YISVCDNGVQGQKLL
-195 NDYNVQLAGELG
+195 NEYNVKLAGELG
-207 REVVAVA
+207 REIVAVA
-214 DVHYIKQEDAQA
+214 DVHYIKPEDAQA

-239 NDFTDKRFPTDQF
+239 NGFDDKRFPTDKF
-252 YFRTEQEMV
+252 YFRSEAEMV
-261 ALFGHIPGAI
+261 ELFGHIPGAI

-278 ERCNFTVKTGIGDEY
+278 ERCNYTVKTGIGDEF

-314 IMKSEYDAEYP
+314 IMKAEYDAEYP
-325 EIHERERLGIIKD
+325 VVREREVKGVIKD
-338 KAKKLIAAYCAEK
+338 KKKKVTATYCADK
-351 GVDEK
+351 GIAEDA
-356 SLTDEEKAEF
+356 LTDEDKAEIERL
-366 QNQASQEPFTDEDNK
+366 SQPEFFDEDDNK
-381 AWEKNTHRWCKPGGD
+381 AWDKSVRRWCKPGGD
-396 ADIYITHLCNER
+396 ADIYITHLCNQR
-408 LKWRFPD
+408 LQWRFPK
-415 EDFKFPARETDVAKR
+415 EDFKFPAHDTEVAAR

-454 NWSRDNGIPVGPG
+454 NWSREHGIPVGPG

-477 YIIGITDIDPLK
+477 YIIGITDIDPLT

-519 VIQYVTDKYGYDCVG
+519 VIQYVTDKYGKECVG

-570 QRTLNFSLEQAWT
+570 QRTLNFSLKQAWT
-583 GKKKNKK
+583 GKDKK
-590 GGEDH
+590 GNN
-595 LEDGYSSEPLQALVN
+595 LEDGYSPEPLQAMIG
-610 SRASYQNLWEIAKKL
+610 SRASYQNLWDIAKKL

-653 RAAPADTPV
+653 RAAPEDTPV

-684 NLSIIQDTVS
+684 NLSIIQDTVN
-694 MVKKNRGID
+694 MVKKNRSIE

-774 GREEIDC
+774 GQEEIDC

-837 PEFFRKCEER
+837 PEFFQKCLDK
-847 GYDHA
+847 GYEKEMIQK
-852 VIDKIWKAVLPFC
+852 VWNAVLPFC

-887 KAHYGAEYM
+887 KAHYGPEYM

-908 DIVTIIQES
+908 DIVTIILEC
-917 KRLGI
+917 KRL
-922 KVLTPD
+922 D
-928 INTSYGVF
+928 IEVVSPNINASMGEFVANT
-936 TANPEGQILYGLAG
+936 EGQILFGLAG
-950 IRNVGL
+950 IRNVGI
-956 AVVEDVVAEREKR
+956 AVVEDIVAERERR
-969 GPYKDIFDFC
+969 GKFKDIFDFC
-979 KRVAEY
+979 KRVTEY
-985 QGSFSEKHPPLS
+985 QGEQKEKRPPMNKRLIES
-997 KKVLECLIM
+997 LIM
-1006 AGALDS
+1006 AGALDE
-1012 LPGSRAALMATV
+1012 LPGSRAVLMATV
-1024 DRAIEVAAKHQED
+1024 DRAMEVASRFQED
-1037 KSMGQMSLFD
+1037 KDRGQMSLFD
-1047 LGGAGGAGL
+1047 MGGGAPSMDSS
-1056 ENTAEVLEEAEPW
+1056 AEVLEEAEEW
-1069 GDMEMLDKE
+1069 TAMEMLNKE
-1078 RNVLG
+1078 RDVLG
-1083 MCLSGHP
+1083 LFLSGHP
-1090 LDEFRPELKG
+1090 LDEFRPELQG
-1100 FTTVSLNY
+1100 FTSCSLDEEELSRHVGGTVI
-1108 DDLRK
+1108 
-1113 KVGSRVAVGGVV
+1113 VGGVV
-1125 TQMRSIE
+1125 TKLRSIE

-1140 IGMMCDFHG
+1140 AGSIQDFHG
-1149 DVELFFKKDDWE
+1149 DLEMFFKKDLWE
-1161 RFRDKIS
+1161 KFRDTVALD
-1168 EGDRILVK
+1168 DRVLVK
-1176 GELEFKRDK
+1176 GSLEQQRMGDGV
-1185 ERKPTEELQITV
+1185 QIVV
-1197 EEAIQ
+1197 EEVIQ
-1202 FDTVRKSMVNFV
+1202 LDRVRSDMVSHIHVVLYSSMVDDAFADKLLTA
-1214 HISMESGMITEEFL
+1214 MEKYEPF
-1228 QKLEEGL
+1228 EG
-1235 AGFEVFEETEHGC
+1235 ERGC
-1248 RLVCHVET
+1248 EIVAHVET
-1256 PSGFEHII
+1256 ESGNVHVLCL
-1264 KLNKYKVYYTVEL
+1264 KNKKVVYTPEL
-1277 LNWLRQD
+1277 LQYLRKD
-1284 MGLTK
+1284 LGALK
-1289 IWASP
+1289 VWVS
-1294 KENR
+1294 NRAKR

>member
-7 QVHSEFSVLKSSARL
+7 QVHSEFSVLQSSARL
-22 DGILEAAAA
+22 DGILAAAA
-31 ENAPAVALTDHGA
+31 DENAPAVALTDHGA

-56 DLNKKRKEQGL
+56 DMNKARKEKGL

-73 YGCHVY
+73 YGCHIY
-79 VDSPSANQK
+79 VDTSSANQK
-88 DPTTYERLT
+88 DPTTFERLT

-102 EVGYYNLLRI
+102 EAGYYNLLRI
-112 VSFRYEDGDRWA
+112 VSYRYEDGDRWA
-124 EIPSVPLSVVNEHKE
+124 EIPSVPLSVIEEHKE

-148 FSRYGQNVA
+148 FSKYGQSVV

-166 YIESLDKI
+166 YMEALDKI
-174 FDRDHL
+174 FDHDHL
-180 YLSVCDNGIPQQKLL
+180 YISVCDNGVQGQKLL
-195 NDYNVQLAGELG
+195 NEYNVKLAGELG
-207 REVVAVA
+207 REIVAVA
-214 DVHYIKQEDAQA
+214 DVHYIKAEDAQA
-226 HKVLRC
+226 HKILRC

-239 NDFTDKRFPTDQF
+239 NGFDDKRFPSDKF
-252 YFRTEQEMV
+252 YFRSEAEMV
-261 ALFGHIPGAI
+261 ELFGHIPGAI

-278 ERCNFTVKTGIGDEY
+278 ERCNYTVKTGIGDEF
-293 WPRFKIPEDF
+293 WPRFKIPDEF

-314 IMKSEYDAEYP
+314 IMKAEYDAEYP
-325 EIHERERLGIIKD
+325 VVRERELKGVIKD
-338 KAKKLIAAYCAEK
+338 KKKKVQESYCAEK
-351 GVDEK
+351 GIEPDA
-356 SLTDEEKAEF
+356 LTDDDKAEIERL
-366 QNQASQEPFTDEDNK
+366 SQPEFFDENDNK
-381 AWEKNTHRWCKPGGD
+381 AWDKAVHRWCKPGSD
-396 ADIYITHLCNER
+396 SDIYITHLCNQR
-408 LKWRFPD
+408 LQWRFPK
-415 EDFKFPARETDVAKR
+415 EDFKFPAHETDVGKR

-454 NWSRDNGIPVGPG
+454 NWSREHGIPVGPG

-477 YIIGITDIDPLK
+477 YIIGITDIDPLT

-519 VIQYVTDKYGYDCVG
+519 VIQYVTDKYGKECVG

-570 QRTLNFSLEQAWT
+570 QRTLNFSLKQAWT
-583 GKKKNKK
+583 GKDKK
-590 GGEDH
+590 GNN
-595 LEDGYSSEPLQALVN
+595 LEDGYSPEPLQAMIG
-610 SRASYQNLWEIAKKL
+610 SRASYQNLWDIAKKL

-653 RAAPADTPV
+653 RAAPEDTPV

-684 NLSIIQDTVS
+684 NLSIIQDTVN
-694 MVKKNRGID
+694 MVKKNRKIEV
-703 LDMGHIPLDDKETFD
+703 DMGHIPLDDKETFD

-774 GREEIDC
+774 GQEEIDC

-837 PEFFRKCEER
+837 PEFFQKCLDK
-847 GYDHA
+847 GYEKEMIQK
-852 VIDKIWKAVLPFC
+852 VWNAVLPFC

-887 KAHYGAEYM
+887 KAHYGPEYM

-908 DIVTIIQES
+908 DIVTIILEC
-917 KRLGI
+917 KRL
-922 KVLTPD
+922 D
-928 INTSYGVF
+928 IEVVSPNINASMGEFVANT
-936 TANPEGQILYGLAG
+936 EGQILFGLAG
-950 IRNVGL
+950 IRNVGI
-956 AVVEDVVAEREKR
+956 AVVEDIVAERERR
-969 GPYKDIFDFC
+969 GKFKDIFDFC
-979 KRVAEY
+979 KRVTEY
-985 QGSFSEKHPPLS
+985 QGEQKEKRPPMNKRLIES
-997 KKVLECLIM
+997 LIM
-1006 AGALDS
+1006 AGALDE
-1012 LPGSRAALMATV
+1012 LPGSRAVLMATV
-1024 DRAIEVAAKHQED
+1024 DRAMEVASRFQED
-1037 KSMGQMSLFD
+1037 KDRGQMSLFD
-1047 LGGAGGAGL
+1047 MGGGAPSMDSS
-1056 ENTAEVLEEAEPW
+1056 AEVLEEAEEW
-1069 GDMEMLDKE
+1069 TAMEMLNKE
-1078 RNVLG
+1078 RDVLG
-1083 MCLSGHP
+1083 LFLSGHP
-1090 LDEFRPELKG
+1090 LDEFRPELQG
-1100 FTTVSLNY
+1100 FTSCSLDEEELSRHVGGTVI
-1108 DDLRK
+1108 
-1113 KVGSRVAVGGVV
+1113 VGGVV
-1125 TQMRSIE
+1125 TKLRSIE

-1140 IGMMCDFHG
+1140 AGSIQDFHG
-1149 DVELFFKKDDWE
+1149 DLEMFFKKDLWE
-1161 RFRDKIS
+1161 KFRDTVALD
-1168 EGDRILVK
+1168 DRVLVK
-1176 GELEFKRDK
+1176 GSLEQQRMGDGV
-1185 ERKPTEELQITV
+1185 QIVV
-1197 EEAIQ
+1197 EEVIQ
-1202 FDTVRKSMVNFV
+1202 LDRVRSDMVSHIHVVLYSSMVDDAFADKLLTA
-1214 HISMESGMITEEFL
+1214 MEKYEPF
-1228 QKLEEGL
+1228 EG
-1235 AGFEVFEETEHGC
+1235 ERGC
-1248 RLVCHVET
+1248 EIVAHVET
-1256 PSGFEHII
+1256 ESGNVHVLCL
-1264 KLNKYKVYYTVEL
+1264 KNKKVVYTPEL
-1277 LNWLRQD
+1277 LQYLRKD
-1284 MGLTK
+1284 LGALK
-1289 IWASP
+1289 VWVS
-1294 KENR
+1294 NRAKR

>member
-7 QVHSEFSVLKSSARL
+7 QVHSEFSVLQSSARL
-22 DGILEAAAA
+22 DGILAAAA
-31 ENAPAVALTDHGA
+31 DENAPAVALTDHGA

-56 DLNKKRKEQGL
+56 DMNKARKEKGL

-73 YGCHVY
+73 YGCHIY
-79 VDSPSANQK
+79 VDTPSANQK
-88 DPTTYERLT
+88 DPITFERLT

-102 EVGYYNLLRI
+102 EAGYYNLLRI
-112 VSFRYEDGDRWA
+112 VSYRYEDGDRWA
-124 EIPSVPLSVVNEHKE
+124 EIPSVPLSVIEEHKE
-139 GIIAIAGDF
+139 GIVAIAGDF
-148 FSRYGQNVA
+148 FSKYGQSVA

-166 YIESLDKI
+166 YMEALDKI
-174 FDRDHL
+174 FDHDHL
-180 YLSVCDNGIPQQKLL
+180 YISVCDNGVPQQKLL
-195 NDYNVQLAGELG
+195 NDFNVQLAGELG
-207 REVVAVA
+207 REIVAVG
-214 DVHYIKQEDAQA
+214 DVHYIKPEDAEA
-226 HKVLRC
+226 HKILRC
-232 ISLKETL
+232 IALKETL
-239 NDFTDKRFPTDQF
+239 NGFDDKHFPDNGKF
-252 YFRTEQEMV
+252 YFRSEAEMV
-261 ALFGHIPGAI
+261 EMFGHIPGAI

-278 ERCNFTVKTGIGDEY
+278 ERCNYTVKTGIGDEF

-303 LASEEYQSIKA
+303 LASDEYQSIKA
-314 IMKSEYDAEYP
+314 IMKAEYDAEYP
-325 EIHERERLGIIKD
+325 VVRERELKGVIKD
-338 KAKKLIAAYCAEK
+338 KKKKVTATYCADK
-351 GVDEK
+351 GIAEDA
-356 SLTDEEKAEF
+356 LTDEDKAEIERL
-366 QNQASQEPFTDEDNK
+366 SQPEFFDEDDNK
-381 AWEKNTHRWCKPGGD
+381 AWDKSVRRWCKPGGD
-396 ADIYITHLCNER
+396 ADIYITHLCNQR
-408 LKWRFPD
+408 LKWRFPK
-415 EDFKFPARETDVAKR
+415 EDFKFPAHETDVGKR
-430 MYKELNCIRNMN
+430 MYKEINCIRNMN

-454 NWSRDNGIPVGPG
+454 NWSREHGIPVGPG

-477 YIIGITDIDPLK
+477 YIIGITDIDPLT

-519 VIQYVTDKYGYDCVG
+519 VIQYVTDKYGKECVG

-570 QRTLNFSLEQAWT
+570 QRTLNFSLKQAWT
-583 GKKKNKK
+583 GKDKK
-590 GGEDH
+590 GNN
-595 LEDGYSSEPLQALVN
+595 LEDGYSPEPLQAMIG
-610 SRASYQNLWEIAKKL
+610 SRASYQNLWDIAKKL

-653 RAAPADTPV
+653 RAAPEDTPV

-684 NLSIIQDTVS
+684 NLSIIQDTVN
-694 MVKKNRGID
+694 MVKKNRSIE

-774 GREEIDC
+774 GQEEIDC

-837 PEFFRKCEER
+837 PEFFQKCLDK
-847 GYDHA
+847 GYDKA
-852 VIDKIWKAVLPFC
+852 MIQKVWNAVLPFC

-887 KAHYGAEYM
+887 KAHYGPEYM

-908 DIVTIIQES
+908 DIVTIILEC
-917 KRLGI
+917 KRL
-922 KVLTPD
+922 D
-928 INTSYGVF
+928 IEVVSPNINASMGEFV
-936 TANPEGQILYGLAG
+936 ANKEGQILFGLAG
-950 IRNVGL
+950 IRNVGI
-956 AVVEDVVAEREKR
+956 AVVEDIIAERERR
-969 GPYKDIFDFC
+969 GKFKDIFDFC
-979 KRVAEY
+979 KRVTEY
-985 QGSFSEKHPPLS
+985 QGEQKEKRPPMNKRLIES
-997 KKVLECLIM
+997 LIM
-1006 AGALDS
+1006 AGALDEF
-1012 LPGSRAALMATV
+1012 PGNRAVLMATV
-1024 DRAIEVAAKHQED
+1024 DRAMEVASRCQED
-1037 KSMGQMSLFD
+1037 KDRGQMSLFD
-1047 LGGAGGAGL
+1047 MGGGAPSMDSS
-1056 ENTAEVLEEAEPW
+1056 AEVLEEAEEW
-1069 GDMEMLDKE
+1069 SAMEMLNKE
-1078 RNVLG
+1078 RDVVG
-1083 MCLSGHP
+1083 MFLSGHP
-1090 LDEFRPELKG
+1090 LDEFRPELQG
-1100 FTTVSLNY
+1100 FTSCSLDEEELSRHVGGTVI
-1108 DDLRK
+1108 
-1113 KVGSRVAVGGVV
+1113 VGGVV
-1125 TQMRSIE
+1125 TKLRSIE

-1140 IGMMCDFHG
+1140 AGTIQDFHG
-1149 DVELFFKKDDWE
+1149 DLEMFFKKDLWE
-1161 RFRDKIS
+1161 KFRDTVALD
-1168 EGDRILVK
+1168 DRVLVK
-1176 GELEFKRDK
+1176 GSLEQQRMGDGV
-1185 ERKPTEELQITV
+1185 QIVV
-1197 EEAIQ
+1197 EEVIQ
-1202 FDTVRKSMVNFV
+1202 LDRVRSDMVSHIHVVLYSSMVDDAFADKLLTA
-1214 HISMESGMITEEFL
+1214 MEKYEPF
-1228 QKLEEGL
+1228 EG
-1235 AGFEVFEETEHGC
+1235 ERGC
-1248 RLVCHVET
+1248 EIVAHVET
-1256 PSGFEHII
+1256 ESGNVHV
-1264 KLNKYKVYYTVEL
+1264 LSLRNKKVVYTPEL
-1277 LNWLRQD
+1277 LQYLRKD
-1284 MGLTK
+1284 LGALK
-1289 IWASP
+1289 VWVS
-1294 KENR
+1294 NRAKR

>member
-7 QVHSEFSVLKSSARL
+7 QVHSEFSVLQSSARL
-22 DGILEAAAA
+22 DDILAAAA
-31 ENAPAVALTDHGA
+31 DENAPAVALTDHAA
-44 MFGILEI
+44 MFGVLEI

-56 DLNKKRKEQGL
+56 DLNKVRKEKGL

-73 YGCHVY
+73 YGCHIY
-79 VDSPSANQK
+79 VDTSSANQK
-88 DPTTYERLT
+88 DPITFERLT

-102 EVGYYNLLRI
+102 EKGYYNLLRI

-124 EIPSVPLSVVNEHKE
+124 EIPSVPLSVIEEHKE

-148 FSRYGQNVA
+148 FSKYGQNVA

-166 YIESLDKI
+166 YMESLDKI
-174 FDRDHL
+174 FDHDHL
-180 YLSVCDNGIPQQKLL
+180 YISVCNNGVQGQKLL
-195 NDYNVQLAGELG
+195 NDYNVKLAGELG
-207 REVVAVA
+207 REIVAVG
-214 DVHYIKQEDAQA
+214 DVHYIKPEDAEA
-226 HKVLRC
+226 HKILRC
-232 ISLKETL
+232 IALKETL
-239 NDFTDKRFPTDQF
+239 NGFDDKHFPDNGKF
-252 YFRTEQEMV
+252 YFRSEAEMV
-261 ALFGHIPGAI
+261 EMFGHIPGAI

-278 ERCNFTVKTGIGDEY
+278 ERCNYTVKTGIGDEF

-303 LASEEYQSIKA
+303 LSSDEYQNIKA
-314 IMKSEYDAEYP
+314 IMKAEYDAEYP
-325 EIHERERLGIIKD
+325 VVREREVKGVIKD
-338 KAKKLIAAYCAEK
+338 KKKKVTATYCADK
-351 GVDEK
+351 GIAED
-356 SLTDEEKAEF
+356 SLTDEDKAEIERL
-366 QNQASQEPFTDEDNK
+366 SQPEFFDEDDQK
-381 AWEKNTHRWCKPGGD
+381 AWDKSVRRWCKPGGD
-396 ADIYITHLCNER
+396 ADIYITHLCNQR
-408 LKWRFPD
+408 LKWRFPK
-415 EDFKFPARETDVAKR
+415 EDFKFPAHETDVGKR

-454 NWSRDNGIPVGPG
+454 NWSREHGIPVGPG

-477 YIIGITDIDPLK
+477 YIIGITDIDPLT

-519 VIQYVTDKYGYDCVG
+519 VIQYVTDKYGKECVG

-570 QRTLNFSLEQAWT
+570 QRTLNFSLKQAWT
-583 GKKKNKK
+583 GKDKK
-590 GGEDH
+590 GNN
-595 LEDGYSSEPLQALVN
+595 LEDGYSPEPLQAMIG
-610 SRASYQNLWEIAKKL
+610 SRASYQNLWDIAKKL

-653 RAAPADTPV
+653 RAASEDTPV

-684 NLSIIQDTVS
+684 NLSIIQDTVN
-694 MVKKNRGID
+694 MVKKNRSIE

-774 GREEIDC
+774 GQEEIDC

-807 QILGGYTLGGADNIR
+807 QILGGYSLGGADNIR

-837 PEFFRKCEER
+837 PEFFQKCLDN
-847 GYDHA
+847 GYDKA
-852 VIDKIWKAVLPFC
+852 MIQKVWDAVLPFC

-887 KAHYGAEYM
+887 KAHYGPEYM

-908 DIVTIIQES
+908 DIVTIILEC
-917 KRLGI
+917 KRLDIDVVSPNINASMGEF
-922 KVLTPD
+922 VATPD
-928 INTSYGVF
+928 KK
-936 TANPEGQILYGLAG
+936 ILFGLAG
-950 IRNVGL
+950 IRNVGIG
-956 AVVEDVVAEREKR
+956 VVEDIVAERERR
-969 GPYKDIFDFC
+969 GKFKDIFDFC
-979 KRVAEY
+979 KRVTEY
-985 QGSFSEKHPPLS
+985 QGEQKEKRPPMNKRLIES
-997 KKVLECLIM
+997 LIM
-1006 AGALDS
+1006 AGALDE
-1012 LPGSRAALMATV
+1012 LPGSRAVLMATV
-1024 DRAIEVAAKHQED
+1024 DRAMEVASRFQED
-1037 KSMGQMSLFD
+1037 KDRGQMSLFD
-1047 LGGAGGAGL
+1047 MGGSAPSMDSS
-1056 ENTAEVLEEAEPW
+1056 AEVLEEAEEW
-1069 GDMEMLDKE
+1069 TAMEMLNKE
-1078 RNVLG
+1078 RDVLG
-1083 MCLSGHP
+1083 MFLSGHP
-1090 LDEFRPELKG
+1090 LDEFRPELQG
-1100 FTTVSLNY
+1100 FTTCSLEEEE
-1108 DDLRK
+1108 LSRH
-1113 KVGSRVAVGGVV
+1113 VGGTVIVGGVV
-1125 TQMRSIE
+1125 TKLRSIE

-1140 IGMMCDFHG
+1140 AGAIQDFHG
-1149 DVELFFKKDDWE
+1149 DLEMFFKKDLWE
-1161 RFRDKIS
+1161 KFRDTVALD
-1168 EGDRILVK
+1168 DRVLVK
-1176 GELEFKRDK
+1176 GSLEQQRMGDGV
-1185 ERKPTEELQITV
+1185 QIVV
-1197 EEAIQ
+1197 EEVIQ
-1202 FDTVRKSMVNFV
+1202 LDRVRSDMVSHIHMVLYSSMVDDNFTDKLMTA
-1214 HISMESGMITEEFL
+1214 MEKYEPF
-1228 QKLEEGL
+1228 EG
-1235 AGFEVFEETEHGC
+1235 ERGC
-1248 RLVCHVET
+1248 ELVCHVET
-1256 PSGFEHII
+1256 DSGNVHVLAL
-1264 KLNKYKVYYTVEL
+1264 KNKKVVYTPEL
-1277 LNWLRQD
+1277 LQFLR
-1284 MGLTK
+1284 
-1289 IWASP
+1289 
-1294 KENR
+1294 KELGVAKVWVSNRAKR

>member
-7 QVHSEFSVLKSSARL
+7 QVHSEFSVLQSSARL
-22 DGILEAAAA
+22 DGILAAAA
-31 ENAPAVALTDHGA
+31 DENAPAVALTDHGA

-56 DLNKKRKEQGL
+56 DMNKARKEKGL

-73 YGCHVY
+73 YGCHIY
-79 VDSPSANQK
+79 VDTSSANQK
-88 DPTTYERLT
+88 DPITFERLT

-102 EVGYYNLLRI
+102 EAGYYNLLRI
-112 VSFRYEDGDRWA
+112 VSYRYEDGDRWA
-124 EIPSVPLSVVNEHKE
+124 EIPSVPLSVIEEHKE

-148 FSRYGQNVA
+148 FSKYGQSVA

-166 YIESLDKI
+166 YMEALDKI
-174 FDRDHL
+174 FDHDHL
-180 YLSVCDNGIPQQKLL
+180 YISVCDNGVPQQKLL

-207 REVVAVA
+207 REIVAVA
-214 DVHYIKQEDAQA
+214 DVHYIKAEDAEA

-239 NDFTDKRFPTDQF
+239 NGFDDKRFPTDKF
-252 YFRTEQEMV
+252 YFRSEAEMV
-261 ALFGHIPGAI
+261 ELFGHIPGAI

-278 ERCNFTVKTGIGDEY
+278 ERCNYTVKTGIGDEF

-303 LASEEYQSIKA
+303 LASDEYQNIKA
-314 IMKSEYDAEYP
+314 IMKAEYDAEYP
-325 EIHERERLGIIKD
+325 VVRERELKGIIKD
-338 KAKKLIAAYCAEK
+338 KKKKVTATYCADK
-351 GVDEK
+351 GIAEDA
-356 SLTDEEKAEF
+356 LTDEDKAEIERL
-366 QNQASQEPFTDEDNK
+366 SQPEFFDEDDNK
-381 AWEKNTHRWCKPGGD
+381 AWDKSVRRWCKPGGD
-396 ADIYITHLCNER
+396 ADIYITHLCNQR
-408 LKWRFPD
+408 LKWRFPK
-415 EDFKFPARETDVAKR
+415 EDFKFPAHETDVGKR
-430 MYKELNCIRNMN
+430 MYKEINCIRNMN

-454 NWSRDNGIPVGPG
+454 NWSREHGIPVGPG

-477 YIIGITDIDPLK
+477 YIIGITDIDPLT

-519 VIQYVTDKYGYDCVG
+519 VIQYVTDKYGKECVG

-570 QRTLNFSLEQAWT
+570 QRTLNFSLKQAWT
-583 GKKKNKK
+583 GKDKK
-590 GGEDH
+590 GNN
-595 LEDGYSSEPLQALVN
+595 LEDGYSPEPLQAMIG
-610 SRASYQNLWEIAKKL
+610 SRASYQNLWDIAKKL

-653 RAAPADTPV
+653 RAAPEDTPV

-684 NLSIIQDTVS
+684 NLSIIQDTVN
-694 MVKKNRGID
+694 MVKKNRSIE

-774 GREEIDC
+774 GQEEIDC

-837 PEFFRKCEER
+837 PEFFQKCLDK
-847 GYDHA
+847 GYDKA
-852 VIDKIWKAVLPFC
+852 MIQKVWNAVLPFC

-887 KAHYGAEYM
+887 KAHYGPEYM

-908 DIVTIIQES
+908 DIVTIILEC
-917 KRLGI
+917 KRL
-922 KVLTPD
+922 D
-928 INTSYGVF
+928 IEVVSPNINASMGEFVANT
-936 TANPEGQILYGLAG
+936 EGQILFGLAG
-950 IRNVGL
+950 IRNVGI
-956 AVVEDVVAEREKR
+956 AVVEDIIAERERR
-969 GPYKDIFDFC
+969 GKFKDIFDFC
-979 KRVAEY
+979 KRVTEY
-985 QGSFSEKHPPLS
+985 QGEQKEKRPPMNKRLIES
-997 KKVLECLIM
+997 LIM
-1006 AGALDS
+1006 AGALDEF
-1012 LPGSRAALMATV
+1012 PGNRAVLMATV
-1024 DRAIEVAAKHQED
+1024 DRAMEVASRFQED
-1037 KSMGQMSLFD
+1037 KDRGQMSLFD
-1047 LGGAGGAGL
+1047 MGGGAPSMDSS
-1056 ENTAEVLEEAEPW
+1056 AEVLEEAEEW
-1069 GDMEMLDKE
+1069 SAMEMLNKE
-1078 RNVLG
+1078 RDVVG
-1083 MCLSGHP
+1083 MFLSGHP
-1090 LDEFRPELKG
+1090 LDEFRPELQG
-1100 FTTVSLNY
+1100 FTSCSLDEEELSRHVGGTVI
-1108 DDLRK
+1108 
-1113 KVGSRVAVGGVV
+1113 VGGVV
-1125 TQMRSIE
+1125 TKLRSIE
-1132 TKRGDTIG
+1132 TKKGDTIG
-1140 IGMMCDFHG
+1140 VGSIQDFHG
-1149 DVELFFKKDDWE
+1149 DLEMFFKKDLWE
-1161 RFRDKIS
+1161 KFRDTVALD
-1168 EGDRILVK
+1168 DRVLVK
-1176 GELEFKRDK
+1176 GTLEQQRMGDGV
-1185 ERKPTEELQITV
+1185 QIIV
-1197 EEAIQ
+1197 EEVIQ
-1202 FDTVRKSMVNFV
+1202 LDRVRSDMVSHIHMVVYSSMIDDNFTDKLLTA
-1214 HISMESGMITEEFL
+1214 MEKYEPF
-1228 QKLEEGL
+1228 EG
-1235 AGFEVFEETEHGC
+1235 ERGC
-1248 RLVCHVET
+1248 EIVCHVEAESGNVHVLTLKNKKVVYT
-1256 PSGFEHII
+1256 P
-1264 KLNKYKVYYTVEL
+1264 EL
-1277 LNWLRQD
+1277 LQFLR
-1284 MGLTK
+1284 
-1289 IWASP
+1289 
-1294 KENR
+1294 KELGAAKVWVSNRAKR

>member
-56 DLNKKRKEQGL
+56 DMNKARKEKGL

-79 VDSPSANQK
+79 IDSPSASQK
-88 DPTTYERLT
+88 DPTSFERLT

-102 EVGYYNLLRI
+102 EKGYYNLLRI
-112 VSFRYEDGDRWA
+112 VSYRYEESDRWA
-124 EIPSVPLSVVNEHKE
+124 EIPSVPLDVVNQHKE
-139 GIIAIAGDF
+139 GLIAIAGDF

-157 AGRNSVARE
+157 SGRESLARE
-166 YIESLDKI
+166 YMDSLDKI

-180 YLSVCDNGIPQQKLL
+180 YLSVCDNGVQQQGRV
-195 NDYNVQLAGELG
+195 NEFNVKLAGEMG

-214 DVHYIKQEDAQA
+214 DVHYIKSEDAMA

-232 ISLKETL
+232 ISLKCTL
-239 NDFTDKRFPTDQF
+239 NDFTDARFPTDKF
-252 YFRTEQEMV
+252 YFRTEEEMRE
-261 ALFGHIPGAI
+261 LFGNIPGAI

-278 ERCNFTVKTGIGDEY
+278 ERCNFTVKTGIGDDF
-293 WPRFKIPEDF
+293 WPRFKIPKEF
-303 LASEEYQSIKA
+303 LESDEYTRIKE
-314 IMKSEYDAEYP
+314 IMKAEYDAEYP
-325 EIHERERLGIIKD
+325 VIRERELKGVIKD
-338 KAKKLIAAYCAEK
+338 KKKKVQASYCADK
-351 GVDEK
+351 GIAEDA
-356 SLTDEEKAEF
+356 LTEEDKAEIERL
-366 QNQASQEPFTDEDNK
+366 SQPEFFDADDQK
-381 AWEKNTHRWCKPGGD
+381 AWDKSVHRWCKPGGD

-408 LKWRFPD
+408 LKWRFPE
-415 EDFKFPARETDVAKR
+415 EDFKFPAHETDVAKR

-454 NWSRDNGIPVGPG
+454 NWSREHGIPVGPG

-555 GLPPAEAKQITKLFP
+555 GFAPQEAKVITKLFP

-583 GKKKNKK
+583 GKKK
-590 GGEDH
+590 GAP
-595 LEDGYSSEPLQALVN
+595 LEDGYSPEPLQALIN
-610 SRASYQNLWEIAKKL
+610 SRASYQNLWDIAKKL

-684 NLSIIQDTVS
+684 NLSIIQDTVN

-703 LDMGHIPLDDKETFD
+703 LDMGHIPLDDKKTFD

-774 GREEIDC
+774 GKEEIDC

-822 RIMAKKMPEKMAKLE
+822 RIMAKKMPEKMEKLQ
-837 PEFFRKCEER
+837 PEFFQKCIDK
-847 GYDHA
+847 GYDMA
-852 VIDKIWKAVLPFC
+852 LIQKVWDAVLPFC

-887 KAHYGAEYM
+887 KANYGPEYM

-908 DIVTIIQES
+908 DIVTIIQEC
-917 KRLGI
+917 KRI
-922 KVLTPD
+922 NIQVLSPN

-936 TANPEGQILYGLAG
+936 TADKEGHVLYGLAG
-950 IRNVGL
+950 IRNVGI

-969 GPYKDIFDFC
+969 GPFKDIFDFC

-985 QGSFSEKHPPLS
+985 QGSFKEKHPPLN

-1012 LPGSRAALMATV
+1012 FPGSRAVLMATV
-1024 DRAIEVAAKHQED
+1024 DRALEVAAKHQEE

-1047 LGGAGGAGL
+1047 LGGASVSM

-1069 GDMEMLDKE
+1069 SSMEMLNKE
-1078 RNVLG
+1078 REVLG
-1083 MCLSGHP
+1083 MFLSGHP
-1090 LDEFRPELKG
+1090 LDEFRPELVG
-1100 FTTVSLNY
+1100 FTTSSLAY
-1108 DDLRK
+1108 DELKK
-1113 KVGSRVAVGGVV
+1113 KVDSVVVVGGVV
-1125 TQMRSIE
+1125 MQMRSIE

-1140 IGMMCDFHG
+1140 VGMIRDFHS
-1149 DVELFFKKDDWE
+1149 DVELFFKKDTWE
-1161 RFRDKIS
+1161 NLRDRIS
-1168 EGDRILVK
+1168 EDDRILVK
-1176 GELEFKRDK
+1176 GLLGFKRDK
-1185 ERKPTEELQITV
+1185 ERKMTEELQITV
-1197 EEAIQ
+1197 EEVVQ
-1202 FDTVRKSMVNFV
+1202 LDTVRESMVNYIHVCMDSVVF
-1214 HISMESGMITEEFL
+1214 SDDFL
-1228 QKLEEGL
+1228 AKMDEGL
-1235 AGFEVFEETEHGC
+1235 QQFVADTEMGDHPC
-1248 RLVCHVET
+1248 ELVCHVET
-1256 PSGFEHII
+1256 ESGYEHAIV
-1264 KLNKYKVYYTVEL
+1264 LHKYKVLYTQEL

-1284 MGLTK
+1284 LGIMKL
-1289 IWASP
+1289 WVSP
-1294 KENR
+1294 KSRR

>member
-22 DGILEAAAA
+22 DGILDAAAA
-31 ENAPAVALTDHGA
+31 DNAPAVALTDHGA

-67 PPVKTI
+67 PPIKTI
-73 YGCHVY
+73 YGCHIY
-79 VDSPSANQK
+79 VDSSSASQK
-88 DPTTYERLT
+88 DPTTFERLT

-102 EVGYYNLLRI
+102 EKGYYNLLRI
-112 VSFRYEDGDRWA
+112 VSYRYEESDRWA
-124 EIPSVPLSVVNEHKE
+124 EIPSVPLEVVNQHKE
-139 GIIAIAGDF
+139 GLIAIAGDF

-157 AGRNSVARE
+157 AGRNSQARE
-166 YIESLDKI
+166 YMDALDKI

-180 YLSVCDNGIPQQKLL
+180 YISVCDNGVPQQKLV
-195 NDYNVQLAGELG
+195 NEFNVQLAKEMG

-214 DVHYIKQEDAQA
+214 DVHYIKSEDAMA

-232 ISLKETL
+232 ISLKTTL
-239 NDFTDKRFPTDQF
+239 NDFTDARFPTDQF
-252 YFRTEQEMV
+252 YFRSEEEMV
-261 ALFGHIPGAI
+261 KLFGHIPGAI

-278 ERCNFTVKTGIGDEY
+278 ERCNFTVKTGIGDDF
-293 WPRFKIPEDF
+293 WPRFKIPEEF
-303 LASEEYQSIKA
+303 LASEEYQKIKGY
-314 IMKSEYDAEYP
+314 MKAEYDAEYP
-325 EIHERERLGIIKD
+325 VIRERERQGVIKD
-338 KAKKLIAAYCAEK
+338 KTKKLIAAYCAEK

-356 SLTDEEKAEF
+356 ALTDEEKAALKD
-366 QNQASQEPFTDEDNK
+366 QAAQEPFTEEDNK

-415 EDFKFPARETDVAKR
+415 EDFKFPAHETDVAKR

-454 NWSRDNGIPVGPG
+454 NWSREHGIPVGPG

-508 DTDFAD
+508 DTDIAD

-555 GLPPAEAKQITKLFP
+555 GFAPQEAKVITKLFP
-570 QRTLNFSLEQAWT
+570 QRTLNFSLKQAWT
-583 GKKKNKK
+583 GKDKK
-590 GGEDH
+590 GNN
-595 LEDGYSSEPLQALVN
+595 LEDGYSPEPLQALIN
-610 SRASYQNLWEIAKKL
+610 SRPSYQNLWNIALSL

-684 NLSIIQDTVS
+684 NLSIIQDTVN
-694 MVKKNRGID
+694 MVKKNRKID
-703 LDMGHIPLDDKETFD
+703 LDMGHIPLDDKKTFD

-761 PIDQIPHF
+761 PIEQIPHF

-774 GREEIDC
+774 GKEEIDC

-837 PEFFRKCEER
+837 PEFFEKCLAK
-847 GYDHA
+847 GYDKA
-852 VIDKIWKAVLPFC
+852 MIQKVWDAVLPFC

-887 KAHYGAEYM
+887 KANYGPEYM

-908 DIVTIIQES
+908 DIVTIIQEC

-922 KVLTPD
+922 EVVSPN

-936 TANPEGQILYGLAG
+936 TANEKGQILYGLAG

-956 AVVEDVVAEREKR
+956 AVIEDVVAEREKN
-969 GPYKDIFDFC
+969 GPFKDIFDFC
-979 KRVAEY
+979 KRVAAY
-985 QGSFSEKHPPLS
+985 QGSLKEKHPPLS
-997 KKVLECLIM
+997 KKLLECLVM
-1006 AGALDS
+1006 AGALDD
-1012 LPGSRAALMATV
+1012 LPGSRAVLMATV
-1024 DRAIEVAAKHQED
+1024 DRAMEVAAKDQED
-1037 KSMGQMSLFD
+1037 KSKGQMSLFD
-1047 LGGAGGAGL
+1047 LGGAAAMP
-1056 ENTAEVLEEAEPW
+1056 NIAEVLEDAEEW
-1069 GDMEMLDKE
+1069 SCMEMLNKE
-1078 RNVLG
+1078 REVLG
-1083 MCLSGHP
+1083 MFLSGHP
-1090 LDEFRPELKG
+1090 LDEFRPELQG
-1100 FTTVSLNY
+1100 FTTTSLAA
-1108 DDLRK
+1108 DDLER
-1113 KVGSRVAVGGVV
+1113 KVGNTVFVGGVV
-1125 TQMRSIE
+1125 TKMRSVE

-1140 IGMMCDFHG
+1140 FGQIQDFHG
-1149 DVELFFKKDDWE
+1149 ETGLFFKKDEWE
-1161 RFRDKIS
+1161 KFRDIIS
-1168 EGDRILVK
+1168 QDDRILVK
-1176 GELEFKRDK
+1176 GVLEHQRDK
-1185 ERKPTEELQITV
+1185 DRKEMEETQIIV
-1197 EEAIQ
+1197 EDAYQ
-1202 FDTVRKSMVNFV
+1202 LDYVRSAMVNYV
-1214 HISMESGMITEEFL
+1214 HVSFYSQMLNEEFL
-1228 QKLEEGL
+1228 VKLEEGL
-1235 AGFEVFEETEHGC
+1235 QRFEAFEGEHSC
-1248 RLVCHVET
+1248 KLVCHIET
-1256 PSGFEHII
+1256 DSFYEHG
-1264 KLNKYKVYYTVEL
+1264 LVLHKYKLGYNQEL
-1277 LNWLRQD
+1277 MNWLKRD
-1284 MGLTK
+1284 MGVLK
-1289 IWASP
+1289 LWVSGKP
-1294 KENR
+1294 RR

>member
-22 DGILEAAAA
+22 DGILNAAAA
-31 ENAPAVALTDHGA
+31 DNAPAVALTDHGA

-56 DLNKKRKEQGL
+56 DLNKSRKEKGL
-67 PPVKTI
+67 PPIKTI

-79 VDSPSANQK
+79 IDSASATQK
-88 DPTTYERLT
+88 DPSSFERLT

-102 EVGYYNLLRI
+102 EKGYYNLLRI
-112 VSFRYEDGDRWA
+112 VSYRYEESDRWA
-124 EIPSVPLSVVNEHKE
+124 EIPSVPLEVVNQHKE
-139 GIIAIAGDF
+139 GLIAIAGDF
-148 FSRYGQNVA
+148 FSRYGQNVV
-157 AGRNSVARE
+157 AGRFSQARE
-166 YIESLDKI
+166 YMDALDKI

-180 YLSVCDNGIPQQKLL
+180 YISVCDNGIPLQKGL
-195 NDYNVQLAGELG
+195 NKYNVELAKETG

-214 DVHYIKQEDAQA
+214 DVHYINPEDSMA

-232 ISLKETL
+232 ISLKTTL
-239 NDFTDKRFPTDQF
+239 NDFTDARFPTDQF
-252 YFRTEQEMV
+252 YFRSEEEMV
-261 ALFGHIPGAI
+261 KLFGDIPGAI

-278 ERCNFTVKTGIGDEY
+278 ERCNFTVKTGIGDDF

-303 LASEEYQSIKA
+303 LASEEYQKIKA
-314 IMKSEYDAEYP
+314 IMKAEYDAEYP
-325 EIHERERLGIIKD
+325 VIRERELKGVIKD
-338 KAKKLIAAYCAEK
+338 KKKKVTEQYCADK
-351 GVDEK
+351 GIAED
-356 SLTDEEKAEF
+356 SLTEDDKAEIERL
-366 QNQASQEPFTDEDNK
+366 SQPEFFDEDDNK
-381 AWEKNTHRWCKPGGD
+381 AWDKNVRRWCKPGGD

-415 EDFKFPARETDVAKR
+415 EDFKFPAHETDVAKR

-454 NWSRDNGIPVGPG
+454 NWSREHGIPVGPG

-555 GLPPAEAKQITKLFP
+555 GFAPQEAKVITKLFP
-570 QRTLNFSLEQAWT
+570 QRTLNFSLNQAWT
-583 GKKKNKK
+583 GKDKK
-590 GGEDH
+590 GNN
-595 LEDGYSSEPLQALVN
+595 LEDGYSPEPLQALIN
-610 SRASYQNLWEIAKKL
+610 SRPSYQNLWDIAKKL

-684 NLSIIQDTVS
+684 NLSIIQDTVN

-703 LDMGHIPLDDKETFD
+703 LDMGHIPLDDKLTFD

-774 GREEIDC
+774 GKEEIDC

-822 RIMAKKMPEKMAKLE
+822 RIMAKKMPDKMAKLE
-837 PEFFRKCEER
+837 PEFFQKCLDK
-847 GYDHA
+847 GYDRA
-852 VIDKIWKAVLPFC
+852 MIQKVWDAVLPFC

-887 KAHYGAEYM
+887 KANYGPEYM

-908 DIVTIIQES
+908 DIVTIIQEC

-922 KVLTPD
+922 EVVSPN

-936 TANPEGQILYGLAG
+936 TANEKGQILYGLAG

-956 AVVEDVVAEREKR
+956 AVIEDVVAEREKN
-969 GPYKDIFDFC
+969 GPFKDIFDFC
-979 KRVAEY
+979 KRVAAY
-985 QGSFSEKHPPLS
+985 QGSLKEKHPPLS
-997 KKVLECLIM
+997 KKLLECLVM
-1006 AGALDS
+1006 AGALDD
-1012 LPGSRAALMATV
+1012 LPGSRAVLMATV
-1024 DRAIEVAAKHQED
+1024 DRAMEVAAKDQED
-1037 KSMGQMSLFD
+1037 KSKGQMSLFD
-1047 LGGAGGAGL
+1047 LGGAA
-1056 ENTAEVLEEAEPW
+1056 EMPNIAEVLEDAEEW
-1069 GDMEMLDKE
+1069 SCMEMLNKE
-1078 RNVLG
+1078 REVLG
-1083 MCLSGHP
+1083 MFLSGHP
-1090 LDEFRPELKG
+1090 LDEFRPELQG
-1100 FTTVSLNY
+1100 FTTTSLAP
-1108 DDLRK
+1108 DELER
-1113 KVGSRVAVGGVV
+1113 KVGGTVFVGGVV
-1125 TQMRSIE
+1125 TKMRSVE

-1140 IGMMCDFHG
+1140 FGQIQDFHG
-1149 DVELFFKKDDWE
+1149 ETGLFFKKDEWE
-1161 RFRDKIS
+1161 KYRDIIS
-1168 EGDRILVK
+1168 QDDRILVK
-1176 GELEFKRDK
+1176 GILEHQRDK
-1185 ERKPTEELQITV
+1185 DRKEIEETQIVV
-1197 EEAIQ
+1197 EEAYQ
-1202 FDTVRKSMVNFV
+1202 LDYVRSAMVNYIHVSVF
-1214 HISMESGMITEEFL
+1214 SQMLNDEFIA
-1228 QKLEEGL
+1228 KLEEGMQR
-1235 AGFEVFEETEHGC
+1235 FEAFSGEHSC
-1248 RLVCHVET
+1248 QLVCHVET
-1256 PSGFEHII
+1256 NSNYEHGIV
-1264 KLNKYKVYYTVEL
+1264 LRKYKLEYNQEL
-1277 LNWLRQD
+1277 MNWLKRD
-1284 MGLTK
+1284 MGVLK
-1289 IWASP
+1289 LWVSGKP
-1294 KENR
+1294 RR

>member
-22 DGILEAAAA
+22 NGILDAAAA
-31 ENAPAVALTDHGA
+31 DNAPAVALTDHGA

-67 PPVKTI
+67 PPIKTI
-73 YGCHVY
+73 YGCHIY
-79 VDSPSANQK
+79 VDSSSASQK
-88 DPTTYERLT
+88 DPTTFERLT

-102 EVGYYNLLRI
+102 EKGYYNLLRI
-112 VSFRYEDGDRWA
+112 VSYRYEESDRWA
-124 EIPSVPLSVVNEHKE
+124 EIPSVPLEVVNQHKE
-139 GIIAIAGDF
+139 GLIAIAGDF

-157 AGRNSVARE
+157 AGRNSLARE
-166 YIESLDKI
+166 YMDALDKI

-180 YLSVCDNGIPQQKLL
+180 YISVCDNGVPQQKLV
-195 NDYNVQLAGELG
+195 NEFNVQLAKEMG

-214 DVHYIKQEDAQA
+214 DVHYIKSEDAMA

-232 ISLKETL
+232 ISLKTTL
-239 NDFTDKRFPTDQF
+239 NDFTDARFPTDQF
-252 YFRTEQEMV
+252 YFRSEEEMV
-261 ALFGHIPGAI
+261 KLFGHIPGAI

-278 ERCNFTVKTGIGDEY
+278 ERCNFTVKTGIGDDF
-293 WPRFKIPEDF
+293 WPRFKIPEEF
-303 LASEEYQSIKA
+303 LASEEYQKIKA
-314 IMKSEYDAEYP
+314 IMKAEYDAEYP
-325 EIHERERLGIIKD
+325 VIRERELKGVIKD
-338 KAKKLIAAYCAEK
+338 KKKKVTEQYCADK
-351 GVDEK
+351 GIAED
-356 SLTDEEKAEF
+356 SLTEDDKAEIERL
-366 QNQASQEPFTDEDNK
+366 SQPEFFDEDDNK

-415 EDFKFPARETDVAKR
+415 EDFKFPAHETDVAKR

-454 NWSRDNGIPVGPG
+454 NWSREHGIPVGPG

-508 DTDFAD
+508 DTDIAD

-555 GLPPAEAKQITKLFP
+555 GFAPQEAKVITKLFP
-570 QRTLNFSLEQAWT
+570 QRTLNFSLKQAWT
-583 GKKKNKK
+583 GKDKK
-590 GGEDH
+590 GNN
-595 LEDGYSSEPLQALVN
+595 LEDGYSPEPLQALIN
-610 SRASYQNLWEIAKKL
+610 SRPSYQNLWNIALSL

-684 NLSIIQDTVS
+684 NLSIIQDTVN
-694 MVKKNRGID
+694 MVKKNRKID
-703 LDMGHIPLDDKETFD
+703 LDMGHIPLDDKKTFD

-761 PIDQIPHF
+761 PIEQIPHF

-774 GREEIDC
+774 GKEEIDC

-822 RIMAKKMPEKMAKLE
+822 RIMAKKMPEKMTKLE
-837 PEFFRKCEER
+837 PEFFEKCLAK
-847 GYDHA
+847 GYDKA
-852 VIDKIWKAVLPFC
+852 MIQKVWDAVLPFC

-887 KAHYGAEYM
+887 KANYGPEYM

-908 DIVTIIQES
+908 DIVTIIQEC

-922 KVLTPD
+922 EVVSPN

-936 TANPEGQILYGLAG
+936 TANEKGQILYGLAG

-956 AVVEDVVAEREKR
+956 AVIEDVVAEREKN
-969 GPYKDIFDFC
+969 GPFKDIFDFC
-979 KRVAEY
+979 KRVAAY
-985 QGSFSEKHPPLS
+985 QGSLKEKHPPLS
-997 KKVLECLIM
+997 KKLLECLVM
-1006 AGALDS
+1006 AGALDD
-1012 LPGSRAALMATV
+1012 LPGSRAVLMATV
-1024 DRAIEVAAKHQED
+1024 DRAMEVAAKDQED
-1037 KSMGQMSLFD
+1037 KSKGQMSLFD
-1047 LGGAGGAGL
+1047 LGGAAAMP
-1056 ENTAEVLEEAEPW
+1056 NIAEVLEDAEEW
-1069 GDMEMLDKE
+1069 SCMEMLNKE
-1078 RNVLG
+1078 REVLG
-1083 MCLSGHP
+1083 MFLSGHP
-1090 LDEFRPELKG
+1090 LDEFRPELQG
-1100 FTTVSLNY
+1100 FTTTSLAA
-1108 DDLRK
+1108 DDLER
-1113 KVGSRVAVGGVV
+1113 KVGNTVFVGGVV
-1125 TQMRSIE
+1125 TKMRSVE

-1140 IGMMCDFHG
+1140 FGQIQDFHG
-1149 DVELFFKKDDWE
+1149 ETGLFFKKDEWE
-1161 RFRDKIS
+1161 KFRDIIS
-1168 EGDRILVK
+1168 QDDRILVK
-1176 GELEFKRDK
+1176 GVLEHQRDK
-1185 ERKPTEELQITV
+1185 DRKEMEETQIIV
-1197 EEAIQ
+1197 EDAYQ
-1202 FDTVRKSMVNFV
+1202 LDYVRSAMVNYV
-1214 HISMESGMITEEFL
+1214 HVSFYSQMLNEEFL
-1228 QKLEEGL
+1228 VKLEEGL
-1235 AGFEVFEETEHGC
+1235 QRFEAFEGEHSC
-1248 RLVCHVET
+1248 KLVCHIET
-1256 PSGFEHII
+1256 DSFYEHG
-1264 KLNKYKVYYTVEL
+1264 LVLHKYKLGYNQEL
-1277 LNWLRQD
+1277 MNWLKRD
-1284 MGLTK
+1284 MGVLK
-1289 IWASP
+1289 LWVSGKP
-1294 KENR
+1294 RR

>member
-7 QVHSEFSVLKSSARL
+7 QVHSEFSVLQSSARL
-22 DGILEAAAA
+22 DGILAAAA
-31 ENAPAVALTDHGA
+31 DENAPAVALTDHGA

-56 DLNKKRKEQGL
+56 DMNKARKEKGL

-73 YGCHVY
+73 YGCHIY
-79 VDSPSANQK
+79 VDTSSANQK
-88 DPTTYERLT
+88 DPTTFERLT

-102 EVGYYNLLRI
+102 EAGYYNLLRI
-112 VSFRYEDGDRWA
+112 VSYRYEDGDRWA
-124 EIPSVPLSVVNEHKE
+124 EIPSVPLSVIEEHKE

-148 FSRYGQNVA
+148 FSKYGQSVV

-166 YIESLDKI
+166 YMEALDKI
-174 FDRDHL
+174 FDHDHL
-180 YLSVCDNGIPQQKLL
+180 YISVCDNGVQGQKLL
-195 NDYNVQLAGELG
+195 NEYNVKLAGELG
-207 REVVAVA
+207 REIVAVA
-214 DVHYIKQEDAQA
+214 DVHYIKAEDAQA
-226 HKVLRC
+226 HKILRC

-239 NDFTDKRFPTDQF
+239 NGFDDKRFPSDKF
-252 YFRTEQEMV
+252 YFRSEAEMV
-261 ALFGHIPGAI
+261 ELFGHIPGAI

-278 ERCNFTVKTGIGDEY
+278 ERCNYTVKTGIGDEF
-293 WPRFKIPEDF
+293 WPRFKIPDEF

-314 IMKSEYDAEYP
+314 IMKAEYDAEYP
-325 EIHERERLGIIKD
+325 VVRERELKGVIKD
-338 KAKKLIAAYCAEK
+338 KKKKVQESYCAEK
-351 GVDEK
+351 GIEPDA
-356 SLTDEEKAEF
+356 LTDDDKAEIERL
-366 QNQASQEPFTDEDNK
+366 SQPEFFDENDNK
-381 AWEKNTHRWCKPGGD
+381 AWDKAVHRWCKPGSD
-396 ADIYITHLCNER
+396 SDIYITHLCNQR
-408 LKWRFPD
+408 LQWRFPK
-415 EDFKFPARETDVAKR
+415 EDFKFPAHETDVGKR

-454 NWSRDNGIPVGPG
+454 NWSREHGIPVGPG

-477 YIIGITDIDPLK
+477 YIIGITDIDPLT

-519 VIQYVTDKYGYDCVG
+519 VIQYVTDKYGKECVG

-570 QRTLNFSLEQAWT
+570 QRTLNFSLKQAWT
-583 GKKKNKK
+583 GKDKK
-590 GGEDH
+590 GNN
-595 LEDGYSSEPLQALVN
+595 LEDGYSPEPLQAMIN
-610 SRASYQNLWEIAKKL
+610 SRASYQNLWDIAKKL

-653 RAAPADTPV
+653 RAAPEDTPV

-684 NLSIIQDTVS
+684 NLSIIQDTVN
-694 MVKKNRGID
+694 MVKKNRSIE

-774 GREEIDC
+774 GQEEIDC

-837 PEFFRKCEER
+837 PEFFQKCLDK
-847 GYDHA
+847 GYEKEMIQK
-852 VIDKIWKAVLPFC
+852 VWNAVLPFC

-887 KAHYGAEYM
+887 KAHYGPEYM

-908 DIVTIIQES
+908 DIVTIILEC
-917 KRLGI
+917 KRL
-922 KVLTPD
+922 D
-928 INTSYGVF
+928 IEVVSPNINASMGEFVANT
-936 TANPEGQILYGLAG
+936 EGQILFGLAG
-950 IRNVGL
+950 IRNVGI
-956 AVVEDVVAEREKR
+956 AVVEDIVAERERR
-969 GPYKDIFDFC
+969 GKFKDIFDFC
-979 KRVAEY
+979 KRVTEY
-985 QGSFSEKHPPLS
+985 QGEQKEKRPPMNKRLIES
-997 KKVLECLIM
+997 LIM
-1006 AGALDS
+1006 AGALDE
-1012 LPGSRAALMATV
+1012 LPGSRAVLMATV
-1024 DRAIEVAAKHQED
+1024 DRAMEVASRFQED
-1037 KSMGQMSLFD
+1037 KDRGQMSLFD
-1047 LGGAGGAGL
+1047 MGGGAPSMDSS
-1056 ENTAEVLEEAEPW
+1056 AEVLEEAEEW
-1069 GDMEMLDKE
+1069 TAMEMLNKE
-1078 RNVLG
+1078 RDVLG
-1083 MCLSGHP
+1083 LFLSGHP
-1090 LDEFRPELKG
+1090 LDEFRPELQG
-1100 FTTVSLNY
+1100 FTSCSLDEEELSRHVGGTVI
-1108 DDLRK
+1108 
-1113 KVGSRVAVGGVV
+1113 VGGVV
-1125 TQMRSIE
+1125 TKLRSIE

-1140 IGMMCDFHG
+1140 AGSIQDFHG
-1149 DVELFFKKDDWE
+1149 DLEMFFKKDLWE
-1161 RFRDKIS
+1161 KFRDTVALD
-1168 EGDRILVK
+1168 DRVLVK
-1176 GELEFKRDK
+1176 GSLEQQRMGDGV
-1185 ERKPTEELQITV
+1185 QIVV
-1197 EEAIQ
+1197 EEVIQ
-1202 FDTVRKSMVNFV
+1202 LDRVRSDMVSHIHVVLYSSMVDDAFADKLLTA
-1214 HISMESGMITEEFL
+1214 MEKYEPF
-1228 QKLEEGL
+1228 EG
-1235 AGFEVFEETEHGC
+1235 ERGC
-1248 RLVCHVET
+1248 EIVAHVET
-1256 PSGFEHII
+1256 ESGNVHVLCL
-1264 KLNKYKVYYTVEL
+1264 KNKKVVYTPEL
-1277 LNWLRQD
+1277 LQYLRKD
-1284 MGLTK
+1284 LGALK
-1289 IWASP
+1289 VWVS
-1294 KENR
+1294 NRAKR

>member
-22 DGILEAAAA
+22 DAILDAAAA

-56 DLNKKRKEQGL
+56 DLNKARKAQGL

-73 YGCHVY
+73 YGCHIY
-79 VDSPSANQK
+79 VDSPNASQK
-88 DPTTYERLT
+88 DPMTYERLT

-102 EVGYYNLLRI
+102 ETGYYNLLRI

-148 FSRYGQNVA
+148 FSRYGQNVV

-180 YLSVCDNGIPQQKLL
+180 YLSVCDNGVQGQGTL
-195 NDYNVQLAGELG
+195 NDYNVKLAGELG

-278 ERCNFTVKTGIGDEY
+278 ERCNFTVKTGIGDEF

-314 IMKSEYDAEYP
+314 IVKAEYDAEYP
-325 EIHERERLGIIKD
+325 VFRERERLGIIKD
-338 KAKKLIAAYCAEK
+338 KAKKLVEAYCAEK

-356 SLTDEEKAEF
+356 SLTEEEKAEF
-366 QNQASQEPFTDEDNK
+366 TNQASQEPFTDEDNK
-381 AWEKNTHRWCKPGGD
+381 TWEKNVHRWCKPGGD
-396 ADIYITHLCNER
+396 ADIYITHLCNQR
-408 LKWRFPD
+408 LKRRFPN
-415 EDFKFPARETDVAKR
+415 EDFKFPAHDTEVAAR

-454 NWSRDNGIPVGPG
+454 NWSREHGIPVGPG

-477 YIIGITDIDPLK
+477 YIIGITDIDPLT

-508 DTDFAD
+508 DTDFSD

-519 VIQYVTDKYGYDCVG
+519 VIDYVTEKYGKECVG

-555 GLPPAEAKQITKLFP
+555 GIPPAEAKAITKLFP
-570 QRTLNFSLEQAWT
+570 QRTLNFSLKQAWT
-583 GKKKNKK
+583 GKDKK
-590 GGEDH
+590 GNN
-595 LEDGYSSEPLQALVN
+595 LEDGYSPEPLQAMIN
-610 SRASYQNLWEIAKKL
+610 SRASYQNLWDIAKKL

-653 RAAPADTPV
+653 RAAPEDTPV

-684 NLSIIQDTVS
+684 NLSIIQDTVN
-694 MVKKNRGID
+694 MVKKNRGIE

-761 PIDQIPHF
+761 PLEQIPHF
-769 IARKN
+769 IARKQ
-774 GREEIDC
+774 GKEDIDC

-822 RIMAKKMPEKMAKLE
+822 RIMAKKMPDKMAKLE

-887 KAHYGAEYM
+887 KAHYGPEYM

-908 DIVTIIQES
+908 DIVTIIQEC

-922 KVLTPD
+922 PVLSPD
-928 INTSYGVF
+928 INSSQGIF
-936 TANPEGQILYGLAG
+936 TANTKRQILFGLAG
-950 IRNVGL
+950 IRNVGI
-956 AVVEDVVAEREKR
+956 AVVEDVVAAREKG
-969 GPYKDIFDFC
+969 GPFKSIFDFC

-985 QGSFSEKHPPLS
+985 QGSLKEKRPSLN
-997 KKVLECLIM
+997 KKTLECLIM
-1006 AGALDS
+1006 AGALDG
-1012 LPGSRAALMATV
+1012 LPGSRAVLMATV
-1024 DRAIEVAAKHQED
+1024 DRAIEVAARYQED
-1037 KSMGQMSLFD
+1037 KSKGQMSLFD
-1047 LGGAGGAGL
+1047 LGGADSSMG
-1056 ENTAEVLEEAEPW
+1056 NIAEVLEEAEEW
-1069 GDMEMLDKE
+1069 GSMEKLNKE
-1078 RNVLG
+1078 REVLG

-1090 LDEFRPELKG
+1090 LDEFRPELMG
-1100 FTTVSLNY
+1100 FTTCSLSQEE
-1108 DDLRK
+1108 LARK
-1113 KVGSRVAVGGVV
+1113 EGCVVAVGGIV
-1125 TQMRSIE
+1125 TKMRSVE
-1132 TKRGDTIG
+1132 TRRGDNIG
-1140 IGMMCDFHG
+1140 FGEMQDFHG
-1149 DVELFFKKDDWE
+1149 DVGLFFKKDAWE
-1161 RFRDKIS
+1161 NYRDKVS
-1168 EGDRILVK
+1168 ENDRLLVK
-1176 GELEFKRDK
+1176 GVLEYQRDK
-1185 ERKPTEELQITV
+1185 EKNITDQMQVVV
-1197 EEAIQ
+1197 EEAYQ
-1202 FDTVRKSMVNFV
+1202 LDYVRERMVKYIHASIYSMML
-1214 HISMESGMITEEFL
+1214 SEDYL
-1228 QKLEEGL
+1228 KKLEVGMQRFK
-1235 AGFEVFEETEHGC
+1235 AFEEEPFC
-1248 RLVCHVET
+1248 LLVLHVET
-1256 PSGFEHII
+1256 ASDNEHG
-1264 KLNKYKVYYTVEL
+1264 LVLRKYKLSYSQEL
-1277 LNWLRQD
+1277 LNWLKQE
-1284 MGLTK
+1284 MGVVK
-1289 IWASP
+1289 FWVSAKP
-1294 KENR
+1294 RR

>member
-7 QVHSEFSVLKSSARL
+7 QVHSEFSVLQSSARL
-22 DGILEAAAA
+22 DDILAAAA
-31 ENAPAVALTDHGA
+31 NDNAPAVALTDHGA

-79 VDSPSANQK
+79 IDSPSASQK
-88 DPTTYERLT
+88 DPTTFERLT

-102 EVGYYNLLRI
+102 EKGYYNLLRI
-112 VSFRYEDGDRWA
+112 VSYRYEDGDRWA
-124 EIPSVPLSVVNEHKE
+124 EIPSVPLEVVNQFKE
-139 GIIAIAGDF
+139 GLIAIAGDF

-157 AGRNSVARE
+157 AGRNSQARE
-166 YIESLDKI
+166 YMDALDKI

-180 YLSVCDNGIPQQKLL
+180 YLSVSDNGVPQQNAL
-195 NDYNVQLAGELG
+195 NQYNVQIAGEMG

-214 DVHYIKQEDAQA
+214 DVHYIKPEDALP

-232 ISLKETL
+232 IALKSTL

-252 YFRTEQEMV
+252 YFRSEEEMRK
-261 ALFGHIPGAI
+261 LFGDIPGAI
-271 ENTVKIA
+271 DNTVKIA
-278 ERCNFTVKTGIGDEY
+278 ERCNFTVKTGIGDEF

-303 LASEEYQSIKA
+303 LASEEYTTIKNY
-314 IMKSEYDAEYP
+314 MKAEYDAEYP
-325 EIHERERLGIIKD
+325 VVRERELKGVIKD
-338 KAKKLIAAYCAEK
+338 KKKKVTEQYCAEK
-351 GVDEK
+351 GLDAEAL
-356 SLTDEEKAEF
+356 SEEDKAEIERLSAPEF
-366 QNQASQEPFTDEDNK
+366 FDDDDKK
-381 AWEKNTHRWCKPGGD
+381 AWEKNIRRWCKPGGD
-396 ADIYITHLCNER
+396 ADIYITHLCNQR

-415 EDFKFPARETDVAKR
+415 EDFKFPAHETDVAKR

-454 NWSRDNGIPVGPG
+454 NWAREHGIPVGPG

-519 VIQYVTDKYGYDCVG
+519 VIDYVTEKYGKECVG

-542 KSKAVITD
+542 KSKAVVTD

-555 GLPPAEAKQITKLFP
+555 GFPPAEAKVITKLFP
-570 QRTLNFSLEQAWT
+570 QRTLNFSLKQAWT
-583 GKKKNKK
+583 GKDKK
-590 GGEDH
+590 GNN
-595 LEDGYSSEPLQALVN
+595 LEDGYSPEPLQAMIN
-610 SRASYQNLWEIAKKL
+610 SRASYQNLWNIALTL

-684 NLSIIQDTVS
+684 NLSIIQDTVN
-694 MVKKNRGID
+694 MVKKNRKID
-703 LDMGHIPLDDKETFD
+703 LDMGHIPLDDKETFE

-744 PTRIFDL
+744 PTRIGDL

-837 PEFFRKCEER
+837 PEFFQKCLDR
-847 GYDHA
+847 GYDRSMIEK
-852 VIDKIWKAVLPFC
+852 VWNAVLPFC

-887 KAHYGAEYM
+887 KAHYGPEYM

-908 DIVTIIQES
+908 DIVTIIQEC

-922 KVLTPD
+922 EVVSPN

-936 TANPEGQILYGLAG
+936 TANDKGQILYGLAG

-956 AVVEDVVAEREKR
+956 AVIEDVVAERDKN
-969 GPYKDIFDFC
+969 GPFKDIFDFC
-979 KRVAEY
+979 KRVAAY
-985 QGSFSEKHPPLS
+985 QGSLKEKHPPLS
-997 KKVLECLIM
+997 KKLLECLVM
-1006 AGALDS
+1006 AGALDD
-1012 LPGSRAALMATV
+1012 LPGSRAVLMATV
-1024 DRAIEVAAKHQED
+1024 DRAMEVAAKDQED
-1037 KSMGQMSLFD
+1037 KSKGQMSLFD
-1047 LGGAGGAGL
+1047 LGGAAAMP
-1056 ENTAEVLEEAEPW
+1056 NIAEVLEDAEEW
-1069 GDMEMLDKE
+1069 SCMEMLNKE
-1078 RNVLG
+1078 REVLG
-1083 MCLSGHP
+1083 MFLSGHP
-1090 LDEFRPELKG
+1090 LDEFRPELQG
-1100 FTTVSLNY
+1100 FTTTSLAP
-1108 DDLRK
+1108 DDLER
-1113 KVGSRVAVGGVV
+1113 KVGNTVFVGGVV
-1125 TQMRSIE
+1125 TKMRSVE

-1140 IGMMCDFHG
+1140 FGQIQDFHG
-1149 DVELFFKKDDWE
+1149 ETGLFFKKDEWE
-1161 RFRDKIS
+1161 KFRDVIS
-1168 EGDRILVK
+1168 QDDRILVK
-1176 GELEFKRDK
+1176 GILEHQRDK
-1185 ERKPTEELQITV
+1185 DRKEMEETQIIV
-1197 EEAIQ
+1197 EEAFQ
-1202 FDTVRKSMVNFV
+1202 LDYVRSAMVNYIHVSIF
-1214 HISMESGMITEEFL
+1214 SQMLNEDFL
-1228 QKLEEGL
+1228 AKLEEGL
-1235 AGFEVFEETEHGC
+1235 QRFEAFEGEHSC
-1248 RLVCHVET
+1248 QLVCHIET
-1256 PSGFEHII
+1256 DSHYEHG
-1264 KLNKYKVYYTVEL
+1264 LVLRKYKLEYNQEL
-1277 LNWLRQD
+1277 MNWLKRD
-1284 MGLTK
+1284 MGVLK
-1289 IWASP
+1289 LWVSGKP
-1294 KENR
+1294 RR

>member
-7 QVHSEFSVLKSSARL
+7 QTHSEFSILQASARL
-22 DGILEAAAA
+22 DDILAAAAA

-56 DLNKKRKEQGL
+56 ELNKKRKEQGL
-67 PPVKTI
+67 PPVKTV
-73 YGCHVY
+73 YGCHIY
-79 VDSPSANQK
+79 VDTPSASQK
-88 DPTTYERLT
+88 DPTTFERLT

-102 EVGYYNLLRI
+102 EKGYYNLLRI
-112 VSFRYEDGDRWA
+112 VSYRYEDGERWA
-124 EIPSVPLSVVNEHKE
+124 EIPSVPLETINEFKE
-139 GIIAIAGDF
+139 GIIAIAGDY

-157 AGRNSVARE
+157 SGRDSLALE
-166 YIESLDKI
+166 YMDRLNEI
-174 FDRDHL
+174 FDHDHL
-180 YLSVCDNGIPQQKLL
+180 YISVCDNGIPQQK
-195 NDYNVQLAGELG
+195 NVNKFNVELAKKYG
-207 REVVAVA
+207 REVVAVG
-214 DVHYIKQEDAQA
+214 DVHYIKPEDATS
-226 HKVLRC
+226 HKILRC
-232 ISLKETL
+232 ISLKVTL
-239 NDFTDKRFPTDQF
+239 NGFEDKRFPTEKF
-252 YFRTEQEMV
+252 YFRTEKEMV
-261 ALFGHIPGAI
+261 ELFGDIPGAI

-278 ERCNFTVKTGIGDEY
+278 ERCNFTVKTGIGDEF
-293 WPRFKIPEDF
+293 WPRFKIPDEF
-303 LASEEYQSIKA
+303 LASEEYQNIKA
-314 IMKSEYDAEYP
+314 IMKAEYDAEYP
-325 EIHERERLGIIKD
+325 VVRERELKGIIKD
-338 KAKKLIAAYCAEK
+338 RKKKVKANYCAEK
-351 GVDEK
+351 GIAEDA
-356 SLTDEEKAEF
+356 LTDADNAEIDRL
-366 QNQASQEPFTDEDNK
+366 SQPEFFDEDDNK
-381 AWEKNTHRWCKPGGD
+381 AWNKNIHRWCKPGGD

-415 EDFKFPARETDVAKR
+415 EDFKFPAHETNVGKR

-454 NWSRDNGIPVGPG
+454 NWSREHGIPVGPG

-477 YIIGITDIDPLK
+477 YIIGITDIDPLT

-519 VIQYVTDKYGYDCVG
+519 VIQYVTDKYGKECVG

-555 GLPPAEAKQITKLFP
+555 GIPPAEAKAITKLFP
-570 QRTLNFSLEQAWT
+570 QRTLNFSLKQAWT
-583 GKKKNKK
+583 GKDKK
-590 GGEDH
+590 GNN
-595 LEDGYSSEPLQALVN
+595 LEDGYSPEPLQAMIG
-610 SRASYQNLWEIAKKL
+610 SRASYQNLWDVAKRL

-653 RAAPADTPV
+653 RAAPEDTPV

-684 NLSIIQDTVS
+684 NLSIIQDTVR
-694 MVKKNRGID
+694 MVEQNRNIK
-703 LDMGHIPLDDKETFD
+703 LVMNKIPIDDKATFE
-718 LLGKGMTTT
+718 LLGKGLTTT

-774 GREEIDC
+774 GKEEIDC

-807 QILGGYTLGGADNIR
+807 QILGGYSLGGADNIR

-837 PEFFRKCEER
+837 PEFFQKCLDK
-847 GYDHA
+847 GYDKA
-852 VIDKIWKAVLPFC
+852 MIQKVWDAVLPFC

-887 KAHYGAEYM
+887 KTHYGPEYM

-908 DIVTIIQES
+908 DTVTIILEC

-922 KVLTPD
+922 PVLSPN
-928 INTSYGVF
+928 INTSLGVF
-936 TANPEGQILYGLAG
+936 SANTKGQILYGLAG
-950 IRNVGL
+950 IRNVGI
-956 AVVEDVVAEREKR
+956 AVVEDVVAERERR
-969 GPYKDIFDFC
+969 GIYKDIFDFC
-979 KRVAEY
+979 KRVTEY
-985 QGSFSEKHPPLS
+985 QAAQPEKRPPLN

-1006 AGALDS
+1006 AGALDD
-1012 LPGSRAALMATV
+1012 LPGSRAVQVATV
-1024 DRAIEVAAKHQED
+1024 DRALEVAMRSQED
-1037 KSMGQMSLFD
+1037 KAKGQVSLFD
-1047 LGGAGGAGL
+1047 LGGPAAMP
-1056 ENTAEVLEEAEPW
+1056 NTAEVLEEAEEW
-1069 GDMEMLDKE
+1069 TAMEMLNKE
-1078 RNVLG
+1078 RSVLG
-1083 MCLSGHP
+1083 LFLSGHP
-1090 LDEFRPELKG
+1090 LDEFRPELTG
-1100 FTTVSLNY
+1100 FTSCSLSEDEITRYVGDTV
-1108 DDLRK
+1108 
-1113 KVGSRVAVGGVV
+1113 VVGGVV
-1125 TQMRSIE
+1125 IRMRSIE

-1140 IGMMCDFHG
+1140 SGAIQDFQG
-1149 DVELFFKKDDWE
+1149 EIEMFFKKDVWE
-1161 RFRDKIS
+1161 RLRDTVS
-1168 EGDRILVK
+1168 VDDRVLVK
-1176 GELEFKRDK
+1176 GVLEQQRD
-1185 ERKPTEELQITV
+1185 RDGYQIIV
-1197 EEAIQ
+1197 EEVVQLDRVRCDMVDYIHAN
-1202 FDTVRKSMVNFV
+1202 FTV
-1214 HISMESGMITEEFL
+1214 GMLTDEFL
-1228 QKLEEGL
+1228 DKLEVEMKANL
-1235 AGFEVFEETEHGC
+1235 ADEYCHGC
-1248 RLVCHVET
+1248 QMVFHLEAD
-1256 PSGFEHII
+1256 SGFEHAVVL
-1264 KLNKYKVYYTVEL
+1264 KKYKVVYTQEL
-1277 LNWLRQD
+1277 LQWLKTD
-1284 MGLTK
+1284 LGALK
-1289 IWASP
+1289 VWVS
-1294 KENR
+1294 NRAKR

>member
-22 DGILEAAAA
+22 DGILEAAA
-31 ENAPAVALTDHGA
+31 EQNAPAVALTDHGA

-56 DLNKKRKEQGL
+56 DLNKKRKEKGL
-67 PPVKTI
+67 PPIKTI
-73 YGCHVY
+73 YGCHIY
-79 VDSPSANQK
+79 VDTPSASQK

-102 EVGYYNLLRI
+102 EKGYYNLLRI
-112 VSFRYEDGDRWA
+112 VSYRYEESDRWA
-124 EIPSVPLSVVNEHKE
+124 EIPSVPLEVVNQHKE
-139 GIIAIAGDF
+139 GLIAIAGDF

-157 AGRNSVARE
+157 AGRNSQARE
-166 YIESLDKI
+166 YMDALDKI

-180 YLSVCDNGIPQQKLL
+180 YLSVCDNGIQLQRGV
-195 NDYNVQLAGELG
+195 NDYNVQLAKEMG

-214 DVHYIKQEDAQA
+214 DVHYIKSEDAMA

-232 ISLKETL
+232 ISLKTTL
-239 NDFTDKRFPTDQF
+239 NDFTDARFPTDQF
-252 YFRTEQEMV
+252 YFRSEEEMV
-261 ALFGHIPGAI
+261 KLFGHIPGAI

-278 ERCNFTVKTGIGDEY
+278 ERCNFTVKTGIGDDF
-293 WPRFKIPEDF
+293 WPRFKIPEEF
-303 LASEEYQSIKA
+303 LASEEYQKIKGY
-314 IMKSEYDAEYP
+314 MKAEYDAEYP
-325 EIHERERLGIIKD
+325 VIRERELKGVIKD
-338 KAKKLIAAYCAEK
+338 KKKKVTETYCAEK
-351 GVDEK
+351 GIEPDA
-356 SLTDEEKAEF
+356 LTDEDKAEIERL
-366 QNQASQEPFTDEDNK
+366 SQPEFFTEEDNK
-381 AWEKNTHRWCKPGGD
+381 AWDKSVHRWCKPGGD

-415 EDFKFPARETDVAKR
+415 EDFKFPAHETDVAKR

-454 NWSRDNGIPVGPG
+454 NWSREHGIPVGPG

-542 KSKAVITD
+542 KSKAVVTD

-555 GLPPAEAKQITKLFP
+555 GFPPAEAKQITKLFP
-570 QRTLNFSLEQAWT
+570 QRTLNFSLKQAWT
-583 GKKKNKK
+583 GKDKK
-590 GGEDH
+590 GNN
-595 LEDGYSSEPLQALVN
+595 LEDGYSPEPLQAFIN
-610 SRASYQNLWEIAKKL
+610 SRASYQNLWDIAKKL

-684 NLSIIQDTVS
+684 NLSIIQDTVN

-703 LDMGHIPLDDKETFD
+703 LDMGHIPLDDKKTFD

-774 GREEIDC
+774 GKEEIDC

-837 PEFFRKCEER
+837 PEFFEKCLAK
-847 GYDHA
+847 GYDKA
-852 VIDKIWKAVLPFC
+852 MIQKVWDAVLPFC

-887 KAHYGAEYM
+887 KTHYGPEYM

-908 DIVTIIQES
+908 DIVTIIQEC

-956 AVVEDVVAEREKR
+956 AVVEDVVAERDKH

-1047 LGGAGGAGL
+1047 LGGAGGAVL

-1078 RNVLG
+1078 REVLG
-1083 MCLSGHP
+1083 MFLSGHP
-1090 LDEFRPELKG
+1090 LDEFRPELQG
-1100 FTTVSLNY
+1100 FTTTSLAAE
-1108 DDLRK
+1108 DLER
-1113 KVGSRVAVGGVV
+1113 KVGNTVFVGGVV
-1125 TQMRSIE
+1125 TKMRSVE

-1140 IGMMCDFHG
+1140 FGQIQDFHG
-1149 DVELFFKKDDWE
+1149 ETGLFFKKDEWE
-1161 RFRDKIS
+1161 KFRDIIS
-1168 EGDRILVK
+1168 QDDRILVK
-1176 GELEFKRDK
+1176 GVLEHQRDK
-1185 ERKPTEELQITV
+1185 DRKEMEETQIIV
-1197 EEAIQ
+1197 EEAFQ
-1202 FDTVRKSMVNFV
+1202 LDYVRSKMVKYIHVSIF
-1214 HISMESGMITEEFL
+1214 SQMLTDEFL
-1228 QKLEEGL
+1228 TKLEEGL
-1235 AGFEVFEETEHGC
+1235 QQFEAFEGEPASQ
-1248 RLVCHVET
+1248 LVCHIET
-1256 PSGFEHII
+1256 ESNYEHGVVL
-1264 KLNKYKVYYTVEL
+1264 KKYKVSYTSEL
-1277 LNWLRQD
+1277 LNWLKRD
-1284 MGLTK
+1284 MGVLK
-1289 IWASP
+1289 IWVSGKP
-1294 KENR
+1294 RR